1 MASAEAS
8 AECLQWVGDRLQ
20 DILRC
25 NVHTELTV
33 EHQFLINE
41 MLMGEDAR
49 YRVLFAYYAEPPPV
63 NPTKAKKADMTN
75 GHAVSHKIGN
85 GRPSLQN
92 TARPSSRRGT
102 ATKEAANGLN
112 RSRPTSGAEDD
123 VEEDAASNTA
133 AFQAFALSDGGRSA
147 SITTTN
153 AAAAAAPPKPKLQIV
168 AGPPEL
174 ALRGSIP
181 GVCNDVAYFVRLEA
195 DKPLLRETL
204 ENYVMWGTLRGAHL
218 LDSFLRTTQ
227 QIIMPT
233 FLHNPWPTSIHK
245 DVHAALHRFM
255 ATVVEDVNGLK
266 GRTVL
271 YVPSD
276 LAIEGNAQAHTDHEL
291 VQRYEATVIH
301 WTRQIKAVVSER
313 DTTTDDE
320 DGAGPLEELQYWRA
334 RARDLGNIR
343 TQLNRVEVAAVVKVL
358 KDAKSLYYLEPF
370 LSLRSDIERGTEE
383 AYDNLRYLSTLS
395 EPCERLATAELGEIP
410 RVVQDVLKRIQL
422 ILIFS
427 KYYKKERIIRLLR
440 MVSSEIIS
448 RCSSKINVQAIFAG
462 DVVDSM
468 KALEDSMVAGE
479 AWLTECRRMLAATRR
494 RLRIE
499 RGEKVE
505 FDESFLNEMDG
516 FVRHRCQNLKEICL
530 SQLQFGFS
538 GGADGE
544 AVPPT
549 SIARASTNVS
559 THRRTSRRSKPS
571 GFGREHIP
579 AGAPLNVPELDSV
592 IRPPAGLFEGKL
604 PIFRGNKGPE
614 LESQLM
620 DIQRAF
626 KAKMEVLQHFTYNVL
641 DVKSTQWVDDY
652 RALKA
657 DVDNLS
663 VMMRQIITAAFD
675 AVASVSMGAEVIEA
689 FTLISKSEELL
700 MQLDRNT
707 DRVFRLFAQH
717 LKLVQ
722 GDMQRFF
729 GRIPPIFYRHP
740 PLAGQAAW
748 ASFRLAFLANE
759 QVTLRRCYA
768 LPNSPEKEEASQQ
781 YDRLDRI
788 LREYMRKAYSE
799 WIATIPSKPAEM
811 LDVYL
816 LMQRPSTGTDVEH
829 PPLYDVN
836 FPMDL
841 LLLFAEARCWQ
852 RMGEPVPAEVTE
864 ICVREERLRLFRE
877 NVSIAVRL
885 HNAVVHSLS
894 KEELRLF
901 ALRINA
907 MDAKFQPGLNKLLW
921 NSQGIVEY
929 FVRECRVQAD
939 QVQSIVDDFKFCGT
953 FTDYHCNLI
962 ADTLAV
968 LVEKK
973 VIYTPEA
980 FAAKQKSYRAAVI
993 QKVTK
998 IYRLIVQ
1005 KLYSVFQ
1012 YFREDYGASDVVRRE
1027 WHAYVERV
1035 ELKLEE
1041 ALRTMVKRSLSTVE
1055 RVLPQ
1060 ESSTDRL
1067 DEKVFRLNVLIS
1079 VAADHKPVIHA
1090 SPSVAELSQEVNDIC
1105 KAIIGV
1111 VRDLPRLEDSLQQ
1124 RLHAET
1130 EEYLAAHN
1138 TTAVRYAH
1146 PKGESLLA
1154 LQGSYYEHMTGDQDT
1169 ILTLSRIQDAFTS
1182 VAEKVRDKL
1191 NLTWQLHQSSSTD
1204 NLWTTQR
1211 QDRRIK
1217 QGWKL
1222 EDYRIN
1228 MDHVAQRRE
1237 GVEKQEVF
1245 ADVVFLQLDF
1255 TKMKE
1260 RFRTQCQFVIQH
1272 YHSLLY
1278 AEAKQ
1283 ELNSTYDAFKLTTE
1297 TLKREPKTLDQLGEQ
1312 IRQCTVALDAL
1323 PSVEGQ
1329 FDLLSQKFALIT
1341 SEAYSFG
1348 GVDPADVE
1356 RCEALPEA
1364 FEAYTAQLT
1373 EIRKQLDVYKEQFR
1387 VEVEAELRALASKSF
1402 ALSQQVRDEAPTTW
1416 SLKTAEAFT
1425 HLDALQRKAASLRNL
1440 EKSLQQGIEIFGLEH
1455 PPLDDLV
1462 KAEARLTLLN
1472 RLWML
1477 VRDWRTH
1484 THSWK
1489 HTYFM
1494 TLNSE
1499 RMLEDIEAT
1508 RREVMQLR
1516 KDMEQLDVW
1525 QQLKEDID
1533 LIKRILPI
1541 IDDLRTPAIRPR
1553 HWEQLKVQLDTDFN
1567 LDDEE
1572 SFCLQRLMDVHVE
1585 SQAEF
1590 ISNMAVA
1597 AREELKIETD
1607 LEKITLFWEETVLI
1621 IEPYQGYH
1629 KIAAVEDINTALTE
1643 HLMMLSSMKMSRFV
1657 DSFRPRVIQWEQLLS
1672 QVADTIEGLLGVQT
1686 KWMYLESI
1694 FVGSED
1700 IKRKLVSESKR
1711 FDSIHAQWL
1720 AIIARLISDPN
1731 VVRSTRRDSLLD
1743 QLNSMNSDL
1752 ELIQRSLEG
1761 FLEDRRR
1768 SFPRFYFL
1776 SNDDLLEIL
1785 GHAKEPEKVQPHLRK
1800 CFEGLYRLALRT
1812 SRNSRV
1818 FAEGMAAADGEEVPF
1833 SPPLQIDGIPVETW
1847 LHRVEMKMR
1856 ETVQS
1861 CLNDTLADLQQN
1873 VYTPRRPINR
1883 DKLRQWVEQHEGQA
1897 LITAACMNWT
1907 HQTEVAIIEYG
1918 DLHHNGL
1925 SLARRKASP
1934 LYKVYKKWK
1943 SLIRKY
1949 CQMVREPQS
1958 RLQRNKLVS
1967 LITIEVHSRDI
1978 LRHLLGH
1985 RVYQVDDF
1993 EWSRQLRFYQ
2003 ETSNNSQGGMS
2014 GAGVRGGGGSGG
2026 AGAAAEDDGHAG
2038 EPVGLQMNKDPSNA
2052 VGNNPASA
2060 DGAAATCVVRQ
2071 ASALVRYDYE
2081 YLGNSGRL
2089 VVTGLTDR
2097 AYMTLTTALQLC
2109 RGGLPQGPAGTGKTE
2124 TVKDLGK
2131 AIGKYVMVFNC
2142 SDGLD
2147 YRSVGRMLSGIAQT
2161 GAWSCFDEFN
2171 RIEVEV
2177 LSVVAQQILSILNAV
2192 SENKEHFLFEG
2203 AEIPLNVNC
2212 GLFVT
2217 MNPGYAG
2224 RSELPDNLKALLR
2237 PISMM
2242 VPDFTLICEIT
2253 LLSEGFEESE
2263 PLSKKVSILYELM
2276 EKQLSKQDHYD
2287 FSLRN
2292 IKAVLVQAGNLKRE
2306 NFPGTEQQLC
2316 LKAMKDMNLPKFV
2329 KEDVPLFLGML
2340 GDLFPGVTP
2349 QGAGLEELRA
2359 ATVDELQAEKLQ
2371 MNEHIITKC
2380 LHLWDTLHTRHG
2392 VMVVGRTASGK
2403 TITWRTLAGA
2413 LKRLKD
2419 AGVEGPYEIVKESL
2433 LNPKSVTMDE
2443 LYGSYNQATRE
2454 WKDGILSDLM
2464 RQICR
2469 DATDPSYKWLV
2480 FDGPVDTLWIESMNT
2495 VLDDNKMLTL
2505 NSGERINMNP
2515 TVRMLFEV
2523 QDLSQASPATVSRCG
2538 MVYFSVEDL
2547 TWRPFI
2553 STWLQSRRLFE
2564 VAMNAPKPD
2573 TTLSELQSFIDNAL
2587 TRALEFKKAE
2597 CADLIATTEFNTVR
2611 SFTTM
2616 LDALANTEAAAVL
2629 PGGARYQAAQAGDNY
2644 LVQLKMMA
2652 TFSLVWA
2659 VGGSLT
2665 ADSRRKLDAFVREMD
2680 SSFPST
2686 ETVFEYFPDLSTLR
2700 WVGWAEHPEVQKP
2713 FAPPEGMPYYEQIV
2727 PTVDTVRYAYMV
2739 SQLVRSRVQ
2748 LVLVGT
2754 TGTGKSLIAHK
2765 VLHDLPQDAFV
2776 TTHLHFSAQTTAKN
2790 VQEIIEGRMEH
2801 TSKKVCNPPG
2811 GRRMVCL
2818 IEDLNM
2824 PAKEIFG
2831 AQPPLE
2837 LLRQWMDNGYW
2848 YDRTTRSKR
2857 MVNDMQL
2864 LCCMTYGRPDITARL
2879 LSKLNVFNVAFPAE
2893 AVLVNIFSS
2902 ILGHRF
2908 APYADLK
2915 GYVDAIVRATIE
2927 VYTKVST
2934 DLLPIP
2940 SKSHYLFSLRDL
2952 SKVFQGIYG
2961 CYLEAITSKEQLVAL
2976 WVHESQRVFSD
2987 RMNDPADKAWFKQ
3000 LLNDRL
3006 NNTFQTK
3013 WASMLKARSHDA
3025 KNQTVV
3031 SENENPIFVDFL
3043 DGEQDEMAKYKLAP
3057 SLEQLRHIVEEGL
3070 TNYNAE
3076 PGARPMNI
3084 VFFAD
3089 ALEHL
3094 CRIHRVL
3101 RQPQG
3106 NALLVGLG
3114 GSGRNSLS
3122 RLATYLAG
3130 YTMFTIE
3137 IHKKYDQ
3144 ERFHDDLR
3152 TLYRACGVKRQQ
3164 KVFYIADTQL
3174 VESSFLED
3182 LNNML
3187 SAGEVPNLFA
3197 KDDVQQINDE
3207 VRKLALLNG
3216 CRDTPDEL
3224 YNFFIRQARQH
3235 LHLVIAMSPAQ
3246 KLFRVR
3252 LRQFPALVSCTSID
3266 WYYAWPNE
3274 ALKEVGLRHLR
3285 DSRDEAESDA
3295 LLETISDLFVYL
3307 HDTTNQKAEQMREQ
3321 IHRHTYVTP
3330 SSFIDLVR
3338 GFRTML
3344 QSKKV
3349 SIIEQRD
3356 KLANGMSKLEET
3368 KVTVSVMREEL
3379 KVQDARLQAKSAEVS
3394 KATESIQARQHIAE
3408 EQQTLV
3414 ASEKVKIEQ
3423 TKRAALADQAEAQTD
3438 LDRAMPTLLEAQA
3451 ALDKLDKSDI
3461 NEVKSYK
3468 TPAAMIRTVM
3478 EAVQT
3483 ALHRKLDWDEAKKS
3497 LSEPKFIDMLKTYH
3511 ESHDMTDQKLLNAL
3525 EKYVKRNDF
3534 TPAAASAVSKAAG
3547 GLCQWVIA
3555 IYKYG
3560 NIYKEVHPKIIKN
3573 ENAQQ
3578 KVRAQEEMLRQ
3589 KEEKLQKIVD
3599 EVRQLET
3606 DLQANVAEKNRLMAE
3621 ARATQDKLNKAEI
3634 IVDGLEG
3641 ERGRWT
3647 QSIARFEAALENI
3660 NGDTLLACAFMC
3672 YCGAFTADYRQ
3683 MLWQS
3688 WLKEVKRVQL
3698 PLNRDYDFVDFL
3710 ADPTEVRDWQQA
3722 GLPGDE
3728 FSKENGAMVAYGPR
3742 YPLMIDPQQQAI
3754 KWVKRMERDNGLK
3767 VIDPKQPDFQ
3777 KTVEYAIQFG
3787 CPLLLQDVLEE
3798 IDPLLDPIMSRS
3810 FITKGSR
3817 KLVKVGDNY
3826 VEFKEGFKLYIT
3838 TRLPN
3843 PHYTPE
3849 TCTKVCLLNFAVK
3862 EQGLEEQLLKIV
3874 VEKEKPELEHENEQ
3888 LILSTAA
3895 AKKEMKQLE
3904 EDILDLLSTSQV
3916 SLLENQRLIETLQTA
3931 KVTAAN
3937 IQTQLQEAEV
3947 TSVKIREAREEYR
3960 ESARR
3965 ASILFFV
3972 LADLGAIDS
3981 MYQFALDSYIQL
3993 FQTSIRRS
4001 SEKIVSHSM
4010 EERIKTLNEWH
4021 TAAVY
4026 NNTCRGLFERHKLL
4040 FAFHMTMRIL
4050 QAQGQVNLEEYVFM
4064 MRGGQVVDKQSRVP
4078 NPAAGWLSERAW
4090 DHVLELDRLS
4100 AFHGIAAHFEQHAE
4114 EWKQWYLL
4122 ERPEEAALPEEWE
4135 ARCGQNA
4142 LQRMIFTRCLRPD
4155 RLVFMVYE
4163 FIEEKLGSQFVD
4175 PPAFNLKDTYDES
4188 TNTIP
4193 LIFVLS
4199 TGVDPTNQLQVLAQ
4213 REGRQLKVLALGQG
4227 QGDNA
4232 KRALQECSQTG
4243 GWVFLAN
4250 CHLMVSWLVEL
4261 EKIIDVIC
4269 EQNPHRD
4276 FRLWLSS
4283 VPTPQFPIGVLQRAI
4298 KMTTEPPKGIK
4309 ANMQRLYNTFSEDDL
4324 ATRGAEHPVIY
4335 RNLLFS
4341 LCFFHSVLL
4350 ERRKYGTLGYNV
4362 LYDFTSSDF
4371 EVSENI
4377 IQLYIDHMHSDSV
4390 EDVPFVT
4397 IRYLIAE
4404 ASYGGRVTD
4413 DWDRRV
4419 LNTYMAQYMC
4429 PEAITQDRY
4438 PLAAAEEYYIPD
4450 DCSTLQAYKNHCA
4463 QLPITDP
4470 PEAFGQHANADI
4482 ASRIA
4487 ESTALL
4493 ESLIS
4498 VNTALVRDGGGGGGG
4513 SGGAGG
4519 AQVMTQEERCLEI
4532 LASIDEPSKTA
4543 TPGLLDYTAIYES
4556 TEGDRDNALNTCLL
4570 QEVQRYN
4577 VLLQKIHRQKAELRR
4592 AVKGEIVMSEELE
4605 TIFNALL
4612 LGRVPPPW
4620 MSAYPSLKPLASWAV
4635 DLVDRVD
4642 QMRLWSQRTPTVF
4655 WLSGFTYPTGFL
4667 KSLQQQ
4673 QARRDQISIDQYD
4686 WDFAILPSEERA
4698 IAHRPKKGAYVRG
4711 IFLEGAGWSAE
4722 ANTLCE
4728 PRPME
4733 LIAAMPV
4740 IHFKPK
4746 LRTGKPK
4753 PANVYEC
4760 PLYMYPIRTGT
4771 RERPSYVVAVDL
4783 DAGDAVPETYTK
4795 RGTALLLSTDE

>member
-1 MASAEAS
+1 MTEANQD
-8 AECLQWVGDRLQ
+8 CVQWVERHLHDTLGCK
-20 DILRC
+20 IAS
-25 NVHTELTV
+25 ELTT
-33 EHQFLINE
+33 HHYFLINE
-41 MLMGEDAR
+41 FLMGEDAQ
-49 YRVLFAYYAEPPPV
+49 YRVLFAYYAETAVPDAHQPPA
-63 NPTKAKKADMTN
+63 TSDQRLFSSGSRERHSKSDSWQQKKCSEMGLNCSHPASDDEHCDDGAASPSHSLFTGAN
-75 GHAVSHKIGN
+75 GC
-85 GRPSLQN
+85 Q
-92 TARPSSRRGT
+92 PSSGT
-102 ATKEAANGLN
+102 EW
-112 RSRPTSGAEDD
+112 RVSSGP
-123 VEEDAASNTA
+123 
-133 AFQAFALSDGGRSA
+133 Q
-147 SITTTN
+147 
-153 AAAAAAPPKPKLQIV
+153 PPHLQII
-168 AGPPEL
+168 AGLPEL
-174 ALRGSIP
+174 ALRGTLS
-181 GVCNDVAYFVRLEA
+181 GVSTDVLYFVRLDAE
-195 DKPLLRETL
+195 KPLLRETL
-204 ENYVMWGTLRGAHL
+204 ENYVMWGTFRGKYL
-218 LDSFLRTTQ
+218 LDSFLRTVRQT
-227 QIIMPT
+227 ILPT
-233 FLHNPWPTSIHK
+233 FLHNHWPTSIQK
-245 DVHAALHRFM
+245 DVHTALHRFM
-255 ATVVEDVNGLK
+255 ATVVEDVNSLK
-266 GRTVL
+266 GQTVL
-271 YVPSD
+271 YVPGD
-276 LAIEGNAQAHTDHEL
+276 LAAGAKGDAYADHEL

-301 WTRQIKAVVSER
+301 WTRQIKAVVSQR
-313 DTTTDDE
+313 DTANTEDE
-320 DGAGPLEELQYWRA
+320 DHAGPLEEIQYWRA
-334 RARDLGNIR
+334 RARDLGSIR
-343 TQLNRVEVAAVVKVL
+343 LQLSRDDVATVVKVL
-358 KDAKSLYYLEPF
+358 KDAKSFYYLEPF
-370 LSLRSDIERGTEE
+370 LGLRTDIERGTEE
-383 AYDNLRYLSTLS
+383 AYDNLRYLCTLI
-395 EPCERLATAELGEIP
+395 EPCERLAKAELRDIP
-410 RVVQDVLKRIQL
+410 RLVQEVLKNVQL

-427 KYYKKERIIRLLR
+427 KFYKKEHVTRLLR
-440 MVSSEIIS
+440 MISSEIIG
-448 RCSSKINVQAIFAG
+448 RCSSRINVRAIFAG
-462 DVVDSM
+462 DVSESM
-468 KALEDSMVAGE
+468 KALEESMVAGE
-479 AWLTECRRMLAATRR
+479 AWLMECRRMLAATRR
-494 RLRIE
+494 RFRIE
-499 RGEKVE
+499 KGEKLDL
-505 FDESFLNEMDG
+505 DESFLNEMDG
-516 FVRHRCQNLKEICL
+516 FVRHRCQNLREICL
-530 SQLQFGFS
+530 SQLQFGFTGTS
-538 GGADGE
+538 DGDTGRNK
-544 AVPPT
+544 AVSMST
-549 SIARASTNVS
+549 VRASNVVAS
-559 THRRTSRRSKPS
+559 NCRISRRTKLS
-571 GFGREHIP
+571 GLGREQIP
-579 AGAPLNVPELDSV
+579 AGAPLNVPELDGLV
-592 IRPPAGLFEGKL
+592 RPPASLFEGKL

-626 KAKMEVLQHFTYNVL
+626 KAKMEVLRHFTYNVL
-641 DVKSTQWVDDY
+641 DVKATQWVDDY
-652 RALKA
+652 RALKT
-657 DVDNLS
+657 DIDNFA

-675 AVASVSMGAEVIEA
+675 AVVTVSMGAEVIEA

-707 DRVFRLFAQH
+707 DRVFRLFIQH
-717 LKLVQ
+717 IKFVRGDVQ
-722 GDMQRFF
+722 RYF
-729 GRIPPIFYRHP
+729 GRAPPLFYRHP
-740 PLAGQAAW
+740 PLSGQAAW
-748 ASFRLAFLANE
+748 ATNHLSFITCAHEAL
-759 QVTLRRCYA
+759 QRCYA
-768 LPNSPEKEEASQQ
+768 LPSSPEKDEAMHL
-781 YDRLDRI
+781 YDRLDRS
-788 LREYMRKAYSE
+788 LREMVRRDYIQWTSE
-799 WIATIPSKPAEM
+799 VPANPSEL
-811 LDVYL
+811 LDDYL
-816 LMQRPSTGTDVEH
+816 LVQRAGSGTDLEH

-836 FPMDL
+836 FPINL
-841 LLLFAEARCWQ
+841 LLLFAEAHNWQ
-852 RMGEPVPAEVTE
+852 RMGETIPPEVSD
-864 ICVREERLRLFRE
+864 ICTREERLRLYRE
-877 NVSIAVRL
+877 NVSMAVRL
-885 HNAVVHSLS
+885 HNASVRSLS
-894 KEELRLF
+894 NAELRLF
-901 ALRINA
+901 SLRIEA
-907 MDAKFQPGLNKLLW
+907 MDAKYLPGLNKLCW

-939 QVQSIVDDFKFCGT
+939 RVQSIVDDFKFCGT
-953 FTDYHCNLI
+953 FIDYHCGLI
-962 ADTLAV
+962 ADTLSV

-973 VIYTPEA
+973 VIYTPDA
-980 FAAKQKSYRAAVI
+980 FVDKQKAYRDAVVHKI
-993 QKVTK
+993 QR
-998 IYRLIVQ
+998 IHELMVQ
-1005 KLYSVFQ
+1005 KLYTVFQ
-1012 YFREDYGASDVVRRE
+1012 YFRDDYMANETVRVE
-1027 WHAYVERV
+1027 WHEYMERV
-1035 ELKLEE
+1035 DVKVEE
-1041 ALRTMVKRSLSTVE
+1041 ALRMMVKRSLLTVE

-1060 ESSTDRL
+1060 ESSEDRL
-1067 DEKVFRLNVLIS
+1067 DERVFRLNVMIS
-1079 VAADHKPVIHA
+1079 VAADQKPVIHA
-1090 SPSVAELSQEVNDIC
+1090 SPSVQELSQLVNDVC

-1111 VRDLPRLEDSLQQ
+1111 VRGLPRLEESLQQ
-1124 RLHAET
+1124 CVSSET
-1130 EEYLAAHN
+1130 EAFLTEHN
-1138 TTAVRYAH
+1138 TVAVTYSH
-1146 PKGESLLA
+1146 PGGATSLA
-1154 LQGSYYEHMTGDQDT
+1154 LRGSYYEYMTRDQDT
-1169 ILTLSRIQDAFTS
+1169 ILTLGRIQEAFMS
-1182 VAEKVRDKL
+1182 VSEKVRDKL
-1191 NLTWQLHQSSSTD
+1191 NQTWQLHQSSTTD

-1222 EDYRIN
+1222 DDYRIN

-1237 GVEKQEVF
+1237 GIEKQEVF
-1245 ADVVFLQLDF
+1245 SDVLFLQLDF
-1255 TKMKE
+1255 THMKE
-1260 RFRTQCQFVIQH
+1260 TFRAQCQFVIQH
-1272 YHSLLY
+1272 YHGLLY
-1278 AEAKQ
+1278 AEVKQ
-1283 ELNSTYDAFKLTTE
+1283 ELDNTYDAFKFTTE
-1297 TLKREPKTLDQLGEQ
+1297 ALSREPKTLDQLGEMM
-1312 IRQCTVALDAL
+1312 RQCTVALDAL
-1323 PSVEGQ
+1323 PMVEGQ
-1329 FDLLSQKFALIT
+1329 FDMFSQKFALIT
-1341 SEAYSFG
+1341 SEVYNFG
-1348 GVDPADVE
+1348 GVDPADVT
-1356 RCEALPEA
+1356 RCEELPEVFA
-1364 FEAYTAQLT
+1364 KYTQQLQD
-1373 EIRKQLDVYKEQFR
+1373 ILKQLDVYKEQFR
-1387 VEVEAELRALASKSF
+1387 VEVETELRTLSSKSF
-1402 ALSQQVRDEAPTTW
+1402 ALYQEVRDEAPTSWALT
-1416 SLKTAEAFT
+1416 TPVAFGQLET
-1425 HLDALQRKAASLRNL
+1425 LERKAVSLREL
-1440 EKSLQQGIEIFGLEH
+1440 EKSLQQGIEIFALEK

-1462 KAEARLTLLN
+1462 KAEEQLQVLR
-1472 RLWML
+1472 RLWTL
-1477 VRDWRTH
+1477 VRSWRTFTH
-1484 THSWK
+1484 TWK
-1489 HTYFM
+1489 HMYFM
-1494 TLNSE
+1494 KLNSE
-1499 RMLEDIEAT
+1499 RMLEDIEDT
-1508 RREVMQLR
+1508 RREVLQLR
-1516 KDMEQLDVW
+1516 KEMEQMDVW
-1525 QQLKEDID
+1525 LHLKDDID
-1533 LIKRILPI
+1533 LIKKILPI

-1553 HWEQLKVQLDTDFN
+1553 HWEQLKVQLDTAFE
-1567 LDDEE
+1567 LEDET
-1572 SFCLQRLMDVHVE
+1572 SFCLQRLMESHVE
-1585 SQAEF
+1585 MQAEF

-1607 LEKITLFWEETVLI
+1607 LEKIALVWEETCFT
-1621 IEPYQGYH
+1621 IEPHQGYH
-1629 KIAAVEDINTALTE
+1629 KIAAVEDINTALAE

-1657 DSFRPRVIQWEQLLS
+1657 DSFRPRVVMWEKHLS
-1672 QVADTIEGLLGVQT
+1672 QVADTIEGLLAVQT

-1694 FVGSED
+1694 FIGSED
-1700 IKRKLVSESKR
+1700 IKRKLVAESKK
-1711 FDSIHAQWL
+1711 FDSIHAHWL
-1720 AIIARLISDPN
+1720 SIIARLVTDPN
-1731 VVRSTRRDSLLD
+1731 VVRSTRRDNLLE
-1743 QLNSMNSDL
+1743 QLNGMNSDL

-1768 SFPRFYFL
+1768 CFPRFYFL

-1785 GHAKEPEKVQPHLRK
+1785 GHTKDPEKVQPHLRK
-1800 CFEGLYRLALRT
+1800 CFEGLYRLMLKEG
-1812 SRNSRV
+1812 RNSRI
-1818 FAEGMAAADGEEVPF
+1818 FAGGMSSVDGEEVPF
-1833 SPPLQIDGIPVETW
+1833 SPPLQVDGLPVEVW
-1847 LHRVEMKMR
+1847 LHRVEVKMR
-1856 ETVQS
+1856 ETIQS
-1861 CLNDTLADLQQN
+1861 CLNTTLKDLQEN
-1873 VYTPRRPINR
+1873 VYIPRRPINR

-1907 HQTEVAIIEYG
+1907 FQTEVAIGEYG
-1918 DLHHNGL
+1918 DLHQEGL
-1925 SLARRKASP
+1925 SLARRKPSP

-1958 RLQRNKLVS
+1958 RMQRNKLVA
-1967 LITIEVHSRDI
+1967 LVTIEVHSRDI
-1978 LRHLLGH
+1978 LRHLLAH
-1985 RVYQVDDF
+1985 RVHLLEDF
-1993 EWSRQLRFYQ
+1993 EWTRQLRFYQ
-2003 ETSNNSQGGMS
+2003 EN
-2014 GAGVRGGGGSGG
+2014 AGVPNEAEGETGMADNSTVIA
-2026 AGAAAEDDGHAG
+2026 AG
-2038 EPVGLQMNKDPSNA
+2038 VGDP
-2052 VGNNPASA
+2052 
-2060 DGAAATCVVRQ
+2060 TCVVRQ
-2071 ASALVRYDYE
+2071 TSAVVQYDYE

-2097 AYMTLTTALQLC
+2097 AYMTLTTALQLF

-2177 LSVVAQQILSILNAV
+2177 LSVVAQQIMSILSAV
-2192 SENKEHFLFEG
+2192 SEQKRHFLFEG
-2203 AEIPLNVNC
+2203 TEIPLNVNC

-2329 KEDVPLFLGML
+2329 KEDVPLFLSML
-2340 GDLFPGVTP
+2340 GDLFPGVAP
-2349 QGAGLEELRA
+2349 QGVGLEELRA
-2359 ATVDELQAEKLQ
+2359 ATVDELKAEKLQ
-2371 MNEHIITKC
+2371 VNEHIITKC

-2403 TITWRTLAGA
+2403 TITWKTLAGA
-2413 LKRLKD
+2413 LRRLKE
-2419 AGVEGPYEIVKESL
+2419 AGVDGPYEAVRVSL
-2433 LNPKSVTMDE
+2433 LNPKSVTLDE

-2469 DATDPSYKWLV
+2469 DTTDPNYKWLL

-2495 VLDDNKMLTL
+2495 VLDDNRMLTL

-2515 TVRMLFEV
+2515 TVRMMFEV

-2547 TWRPFI
+2547 TWRPFV
-2553 STWLQSRRLFE
+2553 STWLQSRRDFE

-2573 TTLSELQSFIDNAL
+2573 STISELQTFVDEAL
-2587 TRALEFKKAE
+2587 ARALQFKRSE
-2597 CADLIATTEFNTVR
+2597 CVDLIPTTEFNTVR

-2616 LDALANTEAAAVL
+2616 LDALANTEAAAVM
-2629 PGGARYQAAQAGDNY
+2629 PDGTRYQAAQAGENY
-2644 LVQLKMMA
+2644 LPQLRMMA
-2652 TFSLVWA
+2652 MFCLIWA

-2680 SSFPST
+2680 SSFPSM
-2686 ETVFEYFPDLSTLR
+2686 ETVFEYFPDLSSLR
-2700 WVGWAEHPEVQKP
+2700 WIGWEEHPDVQKP
-2713 FAPPEGMPYYEQIV
+2713 FAPPSDTPYYEQIV
-2727 PTVDTVRYAYMV
+2727 PTVDMIRYSYMV
-2739 SQLVRSRVQ
+2739 SQLVLSSVQ

-2754 TGTGKSLIAHK
+2754 TGTGKSLIANK
-2765 VLHDLPQDAFV
+2765 VLHDLPTDMYIS
-2776 TTHLHFSAQTTAKN
+2776 THLHFSAQTTAKN
-2790 VQEIIEGRMEH
+2790 VQDIIEGRMEH

-2857 MVNDMQL
+2857 LVNDMQL
-2864 LCCMTYGRPDITARL
+2864 LCCMTYGRPDITERL
-2879 LSKLNVFNVAFPAE
+2879 LSKLNVFNIAFPAE
-2893 AVLVNIFSS
+2893 PVVVRIFSA
-2902 ILGHRF
+2902 ILGNRF

-2927 VYTKVST
+2927 VYMKVST

-2940 SKSHYLFSLRDL
+2940 SKSHYLFTLRDL

-2961 CYLEAITSKEQLVAL
+2961 CYLEGITSKEHLVAL

-2987 RMNDPADKAWFKQ
+2987 RMNDPADKGWFRH
-3000 LLNDRL
+3000 LLNDKL
-3006 NNTFQTK
+3006 NNVFQTK
-3013 WASMLKARSHDA
+3013 WANMLKARGKDPRG
-3025 KNQTVV
+3025 QPL
-3031 SENENPIFVDFL
+3031 SESESPIFVDFL
-3043 DGEQDEMAKYKLAP
+3043 DGEQDEMAKYKLVP
-3057 SLEQLRHIVEEGL
+3057 SMEQLRQIVEEGL
-3070 TNYNAE
+3070 ENYNTE
-3076 PGARPMNI
+3076 PGARPMNL

-3130 YTMFTIE
+3130 YSMFTIE

-3144 ERFHDDLR
+3144 ERFHEDLR
-3152 TLYRACGVKRQQ
+3152 TLYKACGVKRQQ

-3174 VESSFLED
+3174 VDSSFLED

-3197 KDDVQQINDE
+3197 KDDLQQINDD
-3207 VRKLALLNG
+3207 VHKLALLSG
-3216 CRDTPDEL
+3216 CRDSPDEL
-3224 YNFFIRQARQH
+3224 YSFFVRQARQH
-3235 LHLVIAMSPAQ
+3235 LHLVIAMSPAH

-3274 ALKEVGLRHLR
+3274 ALKEVGLRYLR
-3285 DSRDEAESDA
+3285 DSRDDSAESDE
-3295 LLETISDLFVYL
+3295 LLETISDLFVFF
-3307 HDTTNQKAEQMREQ
+3307 HDTTNQKAVQMRAQ

-3338 GFRTML
+3338 GFRSML
-3344 QSKKV
+3344 HSKRID
-3349 SIIEQRD
+3349 IIEQRD

-3368 KVTVSVMREEL
+3368 KVTVSEMREAL
-3379 KVQDARLQAKSAEVS
+3379 KVQDERLQVKSAEVS

-3423 TKRAALADQAEAQTD
+3423 TKRAALADQAEAQAD

-3468 TPAAMIRTVM
+3468 TPAVMIRTVM

-3511 ESHDMTDQKLLNAL
+3511 ETHDMTDQKLLNAL

-3555 IYKYG
+3555 IHKYG
-3560 NIYKEVHPKIIKN
+3560 NIYKEVHPKIVKN

-3589 KEEKLQKIVD
+3589 KEERLQKIVD
-3599 EVRQLET
+3599 EVRQLEE
-3606 DLQANVAEKNRLMAE
+3606 DLQANIAEKNRLMAE
-3621 ARATQDKLNKAEI
+3621 ARATQDKLNKAQI

-3647 QSIARFEAALENI
+3647 ESIARFELDLTNI
-3660 NGDTLLACAFMC
+3660 NAETLLACAFMC
-3672 YCGAFTADYRQ
+3672 YCGAFTAEYRQ

-3688 WLKEVKRVQL
+3688 WLKEVRRVQL
-3698 PLNRDYDFVDFL
+3698 PMNRDYDFVKFL
-3710 ADPTEVRDWQQA
+3710 ADPTEVLDWQQA

-3728 FSKENGAMVAYGPR
+3728 FSRENGAVVIFGPR

-3798 IDPLLDPIMSRS
+3798 IDPILDPIMSRS
-3810 FITKGSR
+3810 FIMKGKR

-3826 VEFKEGFKLYIT
+3826 VEYKEGFKLYIT

-3849 TCTKVCLLNFAVK
+3849 TCTRVCLLNFAVK

-3888 LILSTAA
+3888 LILHTAA

-3937 IQTQLQEAEV
+3937 IQNQLQVAET

-3960 ESARR
+3960 ECARR
-3965 ASILFFV
+3965 ASLLFFV

-4001 SEKIVSHSM
+4001 SEKIVSHEM
-4010 EERIKTLNEWH
+4010 EERVKTLNEWH

-4026 NNTCRGLFERHKLL
+4026 TNTCRGLFERHKLL
-4040 FAFHMTMRIL
+4040 FAFHMTIRIL
-4050 QAQGQVNLEEYVFM
+4050 QMQGMVNIEEYVFM
-4064 MRGGQVVDKQSRVP
+4064 MRGGQMLDKQSRLP
-4078 NPAAGWLSERAW
+4078 NPASAWLSERAW
-4090 DHVLELDRLS
+4090 DHILELERLS
-4100 AFHGIAAHFEQHAE
+4100 AFHGIAAHFEQKPD
-4114 EWKQWYLL
+4114 EWRAWYLL
-4122 ERPEEAALPEEWE
+4122 ERPEEGLLPEEWE
-4135 ARCGQNA
+4135 ARCGGNA
-4142 LQRMIFTRCLRPD
+4142 LQRMIFMRCLRPD
-4155 RLVFMVYE
+4155 RLIFMVYE
-4163 FIEEKLGSQFVD
+4163 FIEAKLGSQFVD
-4175 PPAFNLKDTYDES
+4175 PPVFNLKDTFDES

-4199 TGVDPTNQLQVLAQ
+4199 TGVDPTKQLQSLAQ
-4213 REGRQLKVLALGQG
+4213 REGRELKVLALGQG

-4232 KRALQECSQTG
+4232 KRALQEYSQTG

-4261 EKIIDVIC
+4261 EKIIDAIF

-4283 VPTPQFPIGVLQRAI
+4283 VPTPEFPIGVLQRSI

-4309 ANMQRLYNTFSEDDL
+4309 ANMLRLYNTFSEEDL
-4324 ATRGAEHPVIY
+4324 MTRSAEHPLIY
-4335 RNLLFS
+4335 RNLLYA

-4371 EVSENI
+4371 DVSENI
-4377 IQLYIDHMHSDSV
+4377 IQLYISHMHSDDV
-4390 EDVPFVT
+4390 EDIPFVT

-4419 LNTYMAQYMC
+4419 LNTYMSQYMC
-4429 PEAITQDRY
+4429 PEAITQNRY
-4438 PLAAAEEYYIPD
+4438 SLAAADEYCIPE
-4450 DCSTLQAYKNHCA
+4450 DCNTLLAYKNHCS

-4493 ESLIS
+4493 DCLIS
-4498 VNTALVRDGGGGGGG
+4498 VNTSLIRDGGGSSG
-4513 SGGAGG
+4513 SS
-4519 AQVMTQEERCLEI
+4519 AQAVTQEERCLEI
-4532 LASIDEPSKTA
+4532 LASIEEPNKAA
-4543 TPGLLDYTAIYES
+4543 TPNLLDYAAIYES

-4577 VLLQKIHRQKAELRR
+4577 VLLKTIHQQKGELRR
-4592 AVKGEIVMSEELE
+4592 AVKGEIVMSEQLE

-4635 DLVDRVD
+4635 DLVERVD

-4686 WDFAILPSEERA
+4686 WEYAILPSEERA

-4711 IFLEGAGWSAE
+4711 IFLEGAGWNGE

-4733 LIAAMPV
+4733 LIVPMPV

-4746 LRTGKPK
+4746 LRTGKGK
-4753 PANVYEC
+4753 PTSVYEC
-4760 PLYMYPIRTGT
+4760 PLYMYPVRTGT

-4783 DAGDAVPETYTK
+4783 ESGDAVPETYTK

>member
-1 MASAEAS
+1 MAMTEANQD
-8 AECLQWVGDRLQ
+8 CVQWVERRLQ
-20 DILRC
+20 DTLGCTIAS
-25 NVHTELTV
+25 ELID
-33 EHQFLINE
+33 HHYFLINE
-41 MLMGEDAR
+41 FLMGEDAQ
-49 YRVLFAYYAEPPPV
+49 YRVLFAYYAEPAV
-63 NPTKAKKADMTN
+63 TAAHQRRSAAGRRAFNN
-75 GHAVSHKIGN
+75 GS
-85 GRPSLQN
+85 S
-92 TARPSSRRGT
+92 ARNSKLSSRRQ
-102 ATKEAANGLN
+102 TKGSGIGLN
-112 RSRPTSGAEDD
+112 RSHPDSDDEDCVD
-123 VEEDAASNTA
+123 GTAASSY
-133 AFQAFALSDGGRSA
+133 FAFAGADGSRASNGSDWGVSSGPQ
-147 SITTTN
+147 
-153 AAAAAAPPKPKLQIV
+153 PPQLQIV
-168 AGPPEL
+168 PGLPEL
-174 ALRGSIP
+174 SLRGNLTGAST
-181 GVCNDVAYFVRLEA
+181 DVLYFVRLDAE
-195 DKPLLRETL
+195 KPLLRETL
-204 ENYVMWGTLRGAHL
+204 ENYVMWGTFRGNYL
-218 LDSFLRTTQ
+218 LDSFLRTVRQT
-227 QIIMPT
+227 ILPT
-233 FLHNPWPTSIHK
+233 FLHNQWPTSIKK
-245 DVHAALHRFM
+245 DVHTALHRFM
-255 ATVVEDVNGLK
+255 ATVVEDVNSLK
-266 GRTVL
+266 GQTVL
-271 YVPSD
+271 YVPGD
-276 LAIEGNAQAHTDHEL
+276 LAAGAKSDTYADHEL

-301 WTRQIKAVVSER
+301 WTRQIKAVVSQR
-313 DTTTDDE
+313 DTASTDDE
-320 DGAGPLEELQYWRA
+320 GHAGPLEEIQYWRA
-334 RARDLGNIR
+334 RARDLGSIR
-343 TQLNRVEVAAVVKVL
+343 LQLNRDDVAAVVKVL
-358 KDAKSLYYLEPF
+358 KDAKSFYYLEPF
-370 LSLRSDIERGTEE
+370 LGLRTDIERGTEE
-383 AYDNLRYLSTLS
+383 AYDNLRYLCTLI
-395 EPCERLATAELGEIP
+395 EPCERLAKAELRDIP
-410 RVVQDVLKRIQL
+410 HLVQDVLKNVQL

-427 KYYKKERIIRLLR
+427 KFYKKEHITRLLR
-440 MVSSEIIS
+440 MVSSEIIG
-448 RCSSKINVQAIFAG
+448 RCSSRINVRAIFAG
-462 DVVDSM
+462 DVAESM
-468 KALEDSMVAGE
+468 KALEESMVAGE
-479 AWLTECRRMLAATRR
+479 AWLTECRRMLVATRR
-494 RLRIE
+494 RFRVE
-499 RGEKVE
+499 KGEKLE
-505 FDESFLNEMDG
+505 LDESFLNEMDG
-516 FVRHRCQNLKEICL
+516 FVRHRCQNLREICL
-530 SQLQFGFS
+530 SQLQFGFT
-538 GGADGE
+538 GTADGE
-544 AVPPT
+544 AGGNGAV
-549 SIARASTNVS
+549 SMSVARCSNVVAS
-559 THRRTSRRSKPS
+559 HRRMSRRTKLS
-571 GFGREHIP
+571 GLVREQLP
-579 AGAPLNVPELDSV
+579 AGSPLSVPELDGV
-592 IRPPAGLFEGKL
+592 IRPPASLFEGKL

-626 KAKMEVLQHFTYNVL
+626 KAKMEVLRHFTYNVL
-641 DVKSTQWVDDY
+641 DVKATQWVDDY
-652 RALKA
+652 RALKT
-657 DVDNLS
+657 DIDNFA

-675 AVASVSMGAEVIEA
+675 AVTTVPMGSEVIEA

-707 DRVFRLFAQH
+707 DRVFRLFTQH
-717 LKLVQ
+717 IKSVRADVQ
-722 GDMQRFF
+722 RYF
-729 GRIPPIFYRHP
+729 GRVPPLFYRHP
-740 PLAGQAAW
+740 PLSGQAAW
-748 ASFRLAFLANE
+748 AANRLSFITCAHDA
-759 QVTLRRCYA
+759 LRRCYA
-768 LPNSPEKEEASQQ
+768 LPSSPEKDEAMHL
-781 YDRLDRI
+781 YDRLDRT
-788 LREYMRKAYSE
+788 LREMVRKEYVQWTSE
-799 WIATIPSKPAEM
+799 VPAKPAEL

-816 LMQRPSTGTDVEH
+816 LVQRPGTGIDLEH

-836 FPMDL
+836 FPINL
-841 LLLFAEARCWQ
+841 LLLFAEAHNWQ
-852 RMGEPVPAEVTE
+852 RMGETVPPEVAEMCT
-864 ICVREERLRLFRE
+864 REERLRFYRE
-877 NVSIAVRL
+877 NVSMAVRL
-885 HNAVVHSLS
+885 HNASVRSLS
-894 KEELRLF
+894 NADLRLF
-901 ALRINA
+901 SLRIEA
-907 MDAKFQPGLNKLLW
+907 MDAKYVPGLNKLCW

-939 QVQSIVDDFKFCGT
+939 RVQAIVDDFKFCGT
-953 FTDYHCNLI
+953 FIDYHCGLI
-962 ADTLAV
+962 ADTLSV

-973 VIYTPEA
+973 VIYTPDA
-980 FAAKQKSYRAAVI
+980 FVEKQNAYRAAVV
-993 QKVTK
+993 QKVRK
-998 IYRLIVQ
+998 IHELMVQ
-1005 KLYSVFQ
+1005 KLYTVFQ
-1012 YFREDYGASDVVRRE
+1012 YFREDYMVSETVRAE
-1027 WHAYVERV
+1027 WHDYMERV
-1035 ELKLEE
+1035 DVKVEE
-1041 ALRTMVKRSLSTVE
+1041 ALRMMVKRSLLTVE

-1060 ESSTDRL
+1060 ESSEDRL
-1067 DEKVFRLNVLIS
+1067 DERVFRLSVMIS
-1079 VAADHKPVIHA
+1079 VAADQKPVIHA
-1090 SPSVAELSQEVNDIC
+1090 TPSVQELSQLVNDVC

-1111 VRDLPRLEDSLQQ
+1111 VRGLPRLEESLQQ
-1124 RLHAET
+1124 RVSSET
-1130 EEYLAAHN
+1130 EALLTENN
-1138 TTAVRYAH
+1138 TVAVTYAH
-1146 PKGESLLA
+1146 PGGATSLA
-1154 LQGSYYEHMTGDQDT
+1154 LRGSYYEYMTRDQDT
-1169 ILTLSRIQDAFTS
+1169 ILTLGRIQEAFMS
-1182 VAEKVRDKL
+1182 ISEKVRDKL
-1191 NLTWQLHQSSSTD
+1191 NQTWQLHQSSTTD

-1237 GVEKQEVF
+1237 GIEKQEVF
-1245 ADVVFLQLDF
+1245 SDVLFLQLDF

-1260 RFRTQCQFVIQH
+1260 TFRAQCQFVIQH
-1272 YHSLLY
+1272 YHGLLY
-1278 AEAKQ
+1278 AEVKQ
-1283 ELNSTYDAFKLTTE
+1283 ELDNTYDSFKFTTE
-1297 TLKREPKTLDQLGEQ
+1297 ALSREPKTLDQLGEMM
-1312 IRQCTVALDAL
+1312 RQCTVALDAL

-1329 FDLLSQKFALIT
+1329 FDMLSQKFALIT
-1341 SEAYSFG
+1341 SEAYNFG
-1348 GVDPADVE
+1348 GVDPSDVT
-1356 RCEALPEA
+1356 RCEELPEA
-1364 FEAYTAQLT
+1364 FVKYTQQLQA
-1373 EIRKQLDVYKEQFR
+1373 IRQQLDVYKEQFR
-1387 VEVEAELRALASKSF
+1387 VEVETELRTLASKSF
-1402 ALSQQVRDEAPTTW
+1402 ALYQQVRDEAPTSWALT
-1416 SLKTAEAFT
+1416 TAAAFGQLET
-1425 HLDALQRKAASLRNL
+1425 LERKAVSLREL
-1440 EKSLQQGIEIFGLEH
+1440 EKSLQQGIEIFALEK

-1462 KAEARLTLLN
+1462 KAEAQLKVLR
-1472 RLWML
+1472 RLWTLHM
-1477 VRDWRTH
+1477 
-1484 THSWK
+1484 
-1489 HTYFM
+1489 YFM
-1494 TLNSE
+1494 KLNSE
-1499 RMLEDIEAT
+1499 RMLEDIEDT
-1508 RREVMQLR
+1508 RREALQLR
-1516 KDMEQLDVW
+1516 KEMEQMDVW
-1525 QQLKEDID
+1525 LRLKDDID
-1533 LIKRILPI
+1533 LIKKILPI

-1553 HWEQLKVQLDTDFN
+1553 HWEQLKVQLDTAFE
-1567 LDDEE
+1567 LEDET
-1572 SFCLQRLMDVHVE
+1572 SFCLQRLMEAHVE
-1585 SQAEF
+1585 VQAEF
-1590 ISNMAVA
+1590 ISNMAIA

-1607 LEKITLFWEETVLI
+1607 LEKIALVWEETCFT
-1621 IEPYQGYH
+1621 IEPHQGYH

-1657 DSFRPRVIQWEQLLS
+1657 DSFRPRVVMWEKHLS
-1672 QVADTIEGLLGVQT
+1672 QVADTIEGLLSVQT

-1694 FVGSED
+1694 FIGSED
-1700 IKRKLVSESKR
+1700 IKRKLVAESKK
-1711 FDSIHAQWL
+1711 FDSIHAHWL
-1720 AIIARLISDPN
+1720 SIIARLVSDAN
-1731 VVRSTRRDSLLD
+1731 VVRSTRRDNLLE

-1768 SFPRFYFL
+1768 CFPRFYFL

-1785 GHAKEPEKVQPHLRK
+1785 GHTKDPEKVQPHLRK
-1800 CFEGLYRLALRT
+1800 CFEGLYRLALKEG
-1812 SRNSRV
+1812 RNNRI
-1818 FAEGMAAADGEEVPF
+1818 FAGGMSAVDGEVVPF
-1833 SPPLQIDGIPVETW
+1833 SPPLQVDGLPVEVW
-1847 LHRVEMKMR
+1847 LHRVEVKMR
-1856 ETVQS
+1856 DTIKS
-1861 CLNDTLADLQQN
+1861 CLNTTLKDLQDN
-1873 VYTPRRPINR
+1873 VYIPRRPINR

-1907 HQTEVAIIEYG
+1907 FQTEVAIAEYG
-1918 DLHHNGL
+1918 DLHQNGL
-1925 SLARRKASP
+1925 SLSRRKPSP

-1949 CQMVREPQS
+1949 CQMVRQPQS
-1958 RLQRNKLVS
+1958 RLQRNKLVA
-1967 LITIEVHSRDI
+1967 LVTIEVHSRDI
-1978 LRHLLGH
+1978 LRHLLAH
-1985 RVYQVDDF
+1985 RVHLLEDF
-1993 EWSRQLRFYQ
+1993 EWTRQLRFYQ
-2003 ETSNNSQGGMS
+2003 ENAGLTSEVASEAGMS
-2014 GAGVRGGGGSGG
+2014 DASAVITAGSG
-2026 AGAAAEDDGHAG
+2026 
-2038 EPVGLQMNKDPSNA
+2038 EP
-2052 VGNNPASA
+2052 
-2060 DGAAATCVVRQ
+2060 TCVVRQ
-2071 ASALVRYDYE
+2071 TSAVVRYDYE

-2097 AYMTLTTALQLC
+2097 AYMTLTTALQLF

-2177 LSVVAQQILSILNAV
+2177 LSVVAQQIMSILSAV
-2192 SENKEHFLFEG
+2192 SEQKRHFLFEG
-2203 AEIPLNVNC
+2203 TEIPLNVNC

-2263 PLSKKVSILYELM
+2263 SLSKKVSILYELM

-2329 KEDVPLFLGML
+2329 KEDVPLFLSML
-2340 GDLFPGVTP
+2340 GDLFPGVSP

-2359 ATVDELQAEKLQ
+2359 ATVDELEAEKLQ
-2371 MNEHIITKC
+2371 VSEHIITKC

-2413 LKRLKD
+2413 LRRLKE
-2419 AGVEGPYEIVKESL
+2419 AGVDGPYEAVRVSL
-2433 LNPKSVTMDE
+2433 LNPKSVTLDE

-2469 DATDPSYKWLV
+2469 DATDPNYKWLL

-2495 VLDDNKMLTL
+2495 VLDDNRMLTL

-2547 TWRPFI
+2547 TWRPFV
-2553 STWLQSRRLFE
+2553 STWLQSRRDFE

-2573 TTLSELQSFIDNAL
+2573 STISELQTFVDEAL
-2587 TRALEFKKAE
+2587 TRALQFKRSE
-2597 CADLIATTEFNTVR
+2597 CADLIPTTEFNTIR

-2616 LDALANTEAAAVL
+2616 LDALANTEAAPVM
-2629 PGGARYQAAQAGDNY
+2629 PGGTHYQAAQAGENY
-2644 LVQLKMMA
+2644 LPQLRMMA
-2652 TFSLVWA
+2652 MFCLIWA

-2665 ADSRRKLDAFVREMD
+2665 VDSRRKLDAFVREMD
-2680 SSFPST
+2680 SSFPSM
-2686 ETVFEYFPDLSTLR
+2686 ETVFEYFPDLSSLR
-2700 WVGWAEHPEVQKP
+2700 WVGWEEHPDVQKP
-2713 FAPPEGMPYYEQIV
+2713 FAPPSDTPYYEQIV
-2727 PTVDTVRYAYMV
+2727 PTVDMIRYSYIV
-2739 SQLVRSRVQ
+2739 SQLVLSSVQ

-2754 TGTGKSLIAHK
+2754 TGTGKSLIANQ
-2765 VLHDLPQDAFV
+2765 VLHDLPADMYVA
-2776 TTHLHFSAQTTAKN
+2776 THLHFSAQTTAKN
-2790 VQEIIEGRMEH
+2790 VQDIIEGRMEH

-2824 PAKEIFG
+2824 PSKEIFG

-2857 MVNDMQL
+2857 LVNDMQL
-2864 LCCMTYGRPDITARL
+2864 LCCMTYGRPDITERL
-2879 LSKLNVFNVAFPAE
+2879 LSKLNVFNVAFPSEPVVVRIYSA
-2893 AVLVNIFSS
+2893 

-2908 APYADLK
+2908 APYIDLK

-2927 VYTKVST
+2927 VYMKVST

-2940 SKSHYLFSLRDL
+2940 SKSHYLFTLRDL

-2961 CYLEAITSKEQLVAL
+2961 CYLEGITSKEHLVAL

-2987 RMNDPADKAWFKQ
+2987 RMNDPADKVWFRQ
-3000 LLNDRL
+3000 LLNDKL
-3006 NNTFQTK
+3006 NNVFQTK
-3013 WASMLKARSHDA
+3013 WANMLKARGKDSRGQA
-3025 KNQTVV
+3025 L
-3031 SENENPIFVDFL
+3031 SESESPIFVDFL
-3043 DGEQDEMAKYKLAP
+3043 DGEQDEMAKYKLVP
-3057 SLEQLRHIVEEGL
+3057 SMEQLRQIVEEGL
-3070 TNYNAE
+3070 ENYNTE
-3076 PGARPMNI
+3076 PGARPMNL

-3130 YTMFTIE
+3130 YSMFTIE

-3144 ERFHDDLR
+3144 ERFHEDLR
-3152 TLYRACGVKRQQ
+3152 TLYKACGVKRQQ

-3174 VESSFLED
+3174 VDSSFLED

-3197 KDDVQQINDE
+3197 KDDLQQINDD
-3207 VRKLALLNG
+3207 VHKLALLSG
-3216 CRDTPDEL
+3216 CRDSPDEL
-3224 YNFFIRQARQH
+3224 YNFFVRQARQH
-3235 LHLVIAMSPAQ
+3235 LHLVIAMSPAH

-3266 WYYAWPNE
+3266 WYYAWPNT
-3274 ALKEVGLRHLR
+3274 ALKEVGLRYLR
-3285 DSRDEAESDA
+3285 DSRDDSAESDE
-3295 LLETISDLFVYL
+3295 LLETISDLFVFL
-3307 HDTTNQKAEQMREQ
+3307 HDTTNQRAEQMRVQ
-3321 IHRHTYVTP
+3321 IRRHTYVTP

-3338 GFRTML
+3338 GFRSML
-3344 QSKKV
+3344 HSKRID
-3349 SIIEQRD
+3349 IIEQRD

-3368 KVTVSVMREEL
+3368 KVTVSEMREAL
-3379 KVQDARLQAKSAEVS
+3379 KVQDERLQAKSAEVS
-3394 KATESIQARQHIAE
+3394 RATESIQARQHIAE

-3423 TKRAALADQAEAQTD
+3423 TKRAALADQAEAQAD

-3468 TPAAMIRTVM
+3468 TPAVMIRTVM

-3511 ESHDMTDQKLLNAL
+3511 ETHDMTDQKLLNAL

-3555 IYKYG
+3555 IHKYG
-3560 NIYKEVHPKIIKN
+3560 NIYKEVHPKIVKN

-3589 KEEKLQKIVD
+3589 KEEKLQRIVD
-3599 EVRQLET
+3599 EVRQLEA
-3606 DLQANVAEKNRLMAE
+3606 DLQANIAEKNRLMAE
-3621 ARATQDKLNKAEI
+3621 ARATQDKLNKAQI

-3647 QSIARFEAALENI
+3647 ESIARFELDLENI
-3660 NGDTLLACAFMC
+3660 NGETLLACAFMC
-3672 YCGAFTADYRQ
+3672 YCGAFTAEYRQ
-3683 MLWQS
+3683 LLWQS
-3688 WLKEVKRVQL
+3688 WMKEVRRVQL
-3698 PLNRDYDFVDFL
+3698 PLNRDYDFVNFL
-3710 ADPTEVRDWQQA
+3710 ADPTEVLDWQQA

-3728 FSKENGAMVAYGPR
+3728 FSRENGAVVVFGPR

-3810 FITKGSR
+3810 FIMKGKR

-3888 LILSTAA
+3888 LILHTAA

-3937 IQTQLQEAEV
+3937 IQNQLQVAET

-3960 ESARR
+3960 ECARR
-3965 ASILFFV
+3965 ASLLFFV

-4001 SEKIVSHSM
+4001 SEKIVSHEM

-4026 NNTCRGLFERHKLL
+4026 TNTCRGLFERHKLL

-4050 QAQGQVNLEEYVFM
+4050 QMQGLVNIEEYVFM
-4064 MRGGQVVDKQSRVP
+4064 MRGAQMLDKQSRLP
-4078 NPAAGWLSERAW
+4078 NPASAWLSERAW
-4090 DHVLELDRLS
+4090 DHVLELERLS
-4100 AFHGIAAHFEQHAE
+4100 AFHGIAAHFEQKPD
-4114 EWKQWYLL
+4114 EWRAWYLL
-4122 ERPEEAALPEEWE
+4122 ERPEEALLPEEWE
-4135 ARCGQNA
+4135 ARCGGNA

-4163 FIEEKLGSQFVD
+4163 FIEEQLGSQFVD
-4175 PPAFNLKDTYDES
+4175 PPVFNLKDTFDES

-4199 TGVDPTNQLQVLAQ
+4199 NGVDPTKQLQSLAQ
-4213 REGRQLKVLALGQG
+4213 REGRELKVLALGQG

-4232 KRALQECSQTG
+4232 KRALQEYSQTG

-4261 EKIIDVIC
+4261 EKIIDAIF

-4283 VPTPQFPIGVLQRAI
+4283 VPTPQFPIGVLQRSI

-4309 ANMQRLYNTFSEDDL
+4309 ANMLRLYNTFSEDDL
-4324 ATRGAEHPVIY
+4324 AIRSAEHPLIY
-4335 RNLLFS
+4335 RNLLYA

-4371 EVSENI
+4371 DVSENI
-4377 IQLYIDHMHSDSV
+4377 IQLYIGHMHSDAV

-4429 PEAITQDRY
+4429 PDAITQSRY
-4438 PLAAAEEYYIPD
+4438 PLAAADEYCIPE
-4450 DCSTLQAYKNHCA
+4450 DCNTLLAYKNHCG

-4493 ESLIS
+4493 DCLIS
-4498 VNTALVRDGGGGGGG
+4498 VNTSL
-4513 SGGAGG
+4513 
-4519 AQVMTQEERCLEI
+4519 I
-4532 LASIDEPSKTA
+4532 LASIEEPSKAA
-4543 TPGLLDYTAIYES
+4543 TPNLLDYTAIYDS

-4577 VLLQKIHRQKAELRR
+4577 ALLKTIHRQKAELRR
-4592 AVKGEIVMSEELE
+4592 AVKGEIVMSEQLE
-4605 TIFNALL
+4605 AIFNALL

-4620 MSAYPSLKPLASWAV
+4620 TSAYPSLKPLASWAV
-4635 DLVDRVD
+4635 DLVERVD

-4686 WDFAILPSEERA
+4686 WEYAILPSEERA

-4711 IFLEGAGWSAE
+4711 IFLEGAGWNGE

-4728 PRPME
+4728 PKPME
-4733 LIAAMPV
+4733 LIVSMPV

-4746 LRTGKPK
+4746 LRSGKAK
-4753 PANVYEC
+4753 SASVYEC

-4783 DAGDAVPETYTK
+4783 ESGDAVPETYTK

>member
-1 MASAEAS
+1 MTMTEANTD
-8 AECLQWVGDRLQ
+8 CLQWVERHLQ
-20 DILRC
+20 DALRC
-25 NVHTELTV
+25 NIASELTAQ
-33 EHQFLINE
+33 HYFLINE
-41 MLMGEDAR
+41 FLMGEDSQ
-49 YRVLFAYYAEPPPV
+49 YRVLFAYYAEPAMMTSNQRRDVERRRATFIV
-63 NPTKAKKADMTN
+63 NSSKDPSPTSRRQTKA
-75 GHAVSHKIGN
+75 
-85 GRPSLQN
+85 
-92 TARPSSRRGT
+92 SST
-102 ATKEAANGLN
+102 GLN
-112 RSRPTSGAEDD
+112 CSRLASDDEDHC
-123 VEEDAASNTA
+123 N
-133 AFQAFALSDGGRSA
+133 G
-147 SITTTN
+147 
-153 AAAAAAPPKPKLQIV
+153 AAAPSYEAFTRADGSEASSGSDLGAAGGPQPPKLQIV
-168 AGPPEL
+168 AGLPEL
-174 ALRGSIP
+174 ALRGALP
-181 GVCNDVAYFVRLEA
+181 GATTDVLYFVRLDA
-195 DKPLLRETL
+195 DKALLRETL
-204 ENYVMWGTLRGAHL
+204 ENYVMWGTFRGNYL
-218 LDSFLRTTQ
+218 LDSFLRTVRQ
-227 QIIMPT
+227 MILPT
-233 FLHNPWPTSIHK
+233 FLLNQWPTSIKK
-245 DVHAALHRFM
+245 DVQTALHRFM
-255 ATVVEDVNGLK
+255 ATVVEDVNSLK

-271 YVPSD
+271 YVPRDLSFSD
-276 LAIEGNAQAHTDHEL
+276 KGELHTDHEL

-301 WTRQIKAVVSER
+301 WTRQIKAVVSHR
-313 DTTTDDE
+313 DTTNTDD
-320 DGAGPLEELQYWRA
+320 DDHAGPLEEIQYWRA

-343 TQLNRVEVAAVVKVL
+343 WQLNREDVAAVVKVL
-358 KDAKSLYYLEPF
+358 KEAKSFYYLEPF
-370 LSLRSDIERGTEE
+370 LGLRTDIERGTEE
-383 AYDNLRYLSTLS
+383 AYDNLRYLCTLIK
-395 EPCERLATAELGEIP
+395 PCERLAKAELRDIP
-410 RVVQDVLKRIQL
+410 RLVQDVLKNVQL
-422 ILIFS
+422 VLIFS
-427 KYYKKERIIRLLR
+427 KFYKKEHITRLLR

-448 RCSSKINVQAIFAG
+448 RCSSRINVRAIFAG
-462 DVVDSM
+462 DVSESM
-468 KALEDSMVAGE
+468 KALEESMVAGE

-494 RLRIE
+494 RFRVE
-499 RGEKVE
+499 KGEKLE
-505 FDESFLNEMDG
+505 LDESFLNEMDG
-516 FVRHRCQNLKEICL
+516 FVRHRCQNLREICL
-530 SQLQFGFS
+530 SQLQFGFTGTANS
-538 GGADGE
+538 ETGGDRLVA
-544 AVPPT
+544 T
-549 SIARASTNVS
+549 SIMRISNATPSH
-559 THRRTSRRSKPS
+559 HRMSRRAKAS
-571 GFGREHIP
+571 GLGRGQIP
-579 AGAPLNVPELDSV
+579 AGFPLSVPELDGA
-592 IRPPAGLFEGKL
+592 IRPPGDLFEGKL

-626 KAKMEVLQHFTYNVL
+626 KAKMEVLRHFTYNVL
-641 DVKSTQWVDDY
+641 DVKATQWVDDY
-652 RALKA
+652 RALKTDIDSLA
-657 DVDNLS
+657 

-675 AVASVSMGAEVIEA
+675 AVSTVSMGAEVIEA
-689 FTLISKSEELL
+689 FILISKSEELL
-700 MQLDRNT
+700 LQLDRNT
-707 DRVFRLFAQH
+707 DRVFRLFTQH
-717 LKLVQ
+717 IKSVRADVQ
-722 GDMQRFF
+722 RYF
-729 GRIPPIFYRHP
+729 GRVPPLFYRHP
-740 PLAGQAAW
+740 PLSGQAAW
-748 ASFRLAFLANE
+748 AANRLSFITCQYEA
-759 QVTLRRCYA
+759 LRRCYA
-768 LPNSPEKEEASQQ
+768 LPSSPEKDEAVHL
-781 YDRLDRI
+781 YERLERT
-788 LREYMRKAYSE
+788 LREMMRKEYTE
-799 WIATIPSKPAEM
+799 WTSKVPAKPAEL
-811 LDVYL
+811 LDDFL
-816 LMQRPSTGTDVEH
+816 LVQRPDTGTDLEH

-836 FPMDL
+836 FPTNL
-841 LLLFAEARCWQ
+841 LLLFAEAHNWQ
-852 RMGEPVPAEVTE
+852 RMGDLVPPEVAEMCT
-864 ICVREERLRLFRE
+864 REERLRLYRE
-877 NVSIAVRL
+877 NVSMAVRL
-885 HNAVVHSLS
+885 HNSSIRSLTNA
-894 KEELRLF
+894 ELRLF
-901 ALRINA
+901 SLRIEA
-907 MDAKFQPGLNKLLW
+907 MDAKYLPGLNKLCW

-939 QVQSIVDDFKFCGT
+939 RVQTIVDDFKFCGT
-953 FTDYHCNLI
+953 FIDYHCGLI
-962 ADTLAV
+962 ADTLSV

-973 VIYTPEA
+973 VIYTPDA
-980 FAAKQKSYRAAVI
+980 FVAKQKAYRAAVI
-993 QKVTK
+993 QKVMK
-998 IYRLIVQ
+998 IYELIVQ

-1012 YFREDYGASDVVRRE
+1012 YFRDDYTASETVRAE
-1027 WHAYVERV
+1027 WHEYMERV
-1035 ELKLEE
+1035 EIKVEE
-1041 ALRTMVKRSLSTVE
+1041 ALRMMVKRSLLTVE

-1060 ESSTDRL
+1060 ESSEDRL
-1067 DEKVFRLNVLIS
+1067 DERVFRLSVVIS
-1079 VAADHKPVIHA
+1079 VAVDQKPLIHA
-1090 SPSVAELSQEVNDIC
+1090 TPSVQELSQLVNDVC

-1111 VRDLPRLEDSLQQ
+1111 VRGLPRLEESLQQ
-1124 RLHAET
+1124 RISSET
-1130 EEYLAAHN
+1130 EAYLAEHN
-1138 TTAVRYAH
+1138 TSAVTYAH
-1146 PKGESLLA
+1146 PGGAVSLA
-1154 LQGSYYEHMTGDQDT
+1154 LRGTYYEYMTRDQET
-1169 ILTLSRIQDAFTS
+1169 ILTLGRIQEAFMS
-1182 VAEKVRDKL
+1182 ISEKVRDKL
-1191 NLTWQLHQSSSTD
+1191 NQTWQLHQSSTTD

-1237 GVEKQEVF
+1237 GIEKQEVF
-1245 ADVVFLQLDF
+1245 SDVLFLQLDF

-1260 RFRTQCQFVIQH
+1260 TFRAQCQFVIQH
-1272 YHSLLY
+1272 YHALLY

-1283 ELNSTYDAFKLTTE
+1283 GLDNTYYSFKCTTE
-1297 TLKREPKTLDQLGEQ
+1297 TLSREPKTLDQLGELM
-1312 IRQCTVALDAL
+1312 RHCTVALDAL

-1329 FDLLSQKFALIT
+1329 FDMLSQKFALIT
-1341 SEAYSFG
+1341 SEAYNFG
-1348 GVDPADVE
+1348 GVDPADVI
-1356 RCEALPEA
+1356 RCEELPEA
-1364 FEAYTAQLT
+1364 FEKYTEQLKK
-1373 EIRKQLDVYKEQFR
+1373 IRKQLDVYKEQFR
-1387 VEVEAELRALASKSF
+1387 VDVETELRTLASKSF
-1402 ALSQQVRDEAPTTW
+1402 ALYQQLRDEAPTSWALT
-1416 SLKTAEAFT
+1416 TAKAFGQLEA
-1425 HLDALQRKAASLRNL
+1425 LERKAMALREL
-1440 EKSLQQGIEIFGLEH
+1440 ERSLQQGIEIFALEK

-1462 KAEARLTLLN
+1462 KAESQLQLLR
-1472 RLWML
+1472 RLWTL
-1477 VRDWRTH
+1477 VRSWRTFTH
-1484 THSWK
+1484 TWK
-1489 HTYFM
+1489 HIYFM
-1494 TLNSE
+1494 KLNSE
-1499 RMLEDIEAT
+1499 RMLEDIEDT
-1508 RREVMQLR
+1508 RREALQLR
-1516 KDMEQLDVW
+1516 REMEQVDAWL
-1525 QQLKEDID
+1525 QLKDDID
-1533 LIKRILPI
+1533 LIKKILPI

-1553 HWEQLKVQLDTDFN
+1553 HWEQLKVQLDTEFE
-1567 LDDEE
+1567 LEDEE
-1572 SFCLQRLMDVHVE
+1572 SLCLQRLMEAHVE
-1585 SQAEF
+1585 MQAEF

-1607 LEKITLFWEETVLI
+1607 LEKIALAWEETCFT
-1621 IEPYQGYH
+1621 IEPHQGYH
-1629 KIAAVEDINTALTE
+1629 KIAAVEDINTSLAE
-1643 HLMMLSSMKMSRFV
+1643 HLMLLSSMKMSRFV
-1657 DSFRPRVIQWEQLLS
+1657 DSFRPRVVMWEQHLS
-1672 QVADTIEGLLGVQT
+1672 QVADTMEGLLTVQT

-1700 IKRKLVSESKR
+1700 IKRKLVAESKK

-1731 VVRSTRRDSLLD
+1731 VLRSTRRDNLLE

-1768 SFPRFYFL
+1768 CFPRFYFL

-1785 GHAKEPEKVQPHLRK
+1785 GHVKNPEKVQPHLCK
-1800 CFEGLYRLALRT
+1800 CFEGLYRLTLKAG
-1812 SRNSRV
+1812 RNNRI
-1818 FAEGMAAADGEEVPF
+1818 FAEGMSAADGEEVPF
-1833 SPPLQIDGIPVETW
+1833 SPPLQVDGLPVEAW

-1856 ETVQS
+1856 ETMQS
-1861 CLNDTLADLQQN
+1861 CLNTTLKDLQDN

-1883 DKLRQWVEQHEGQA
+1883 DRLRQWVGQHEGQA

-1907 HQTEVAIIEYG
+1907 FQTEIAIAEYSE
-1918 DLHHNGL
+1918 LHRNGL
-1925 SLARRKASP
+1925 SLARRKPSP

-1958 RLQRNKLVS
+1958 RLQRNKLVA
-1967 LITIEVHSRDI
+1967 LVTIEVHSRDI
-1978 LRHLLGH
+1978 LRHLLAH
-1985 RVYQVDDF
+1985 RVHLLEDF

-2003 ETSNNSQGGMS
+2003 EKAGSPSGVADGIASEVGMVDGGT
-2014 GAGVRGGGGSGG
+2014 VV
-2026 AGAAAEDDGHAG
+2026 AADAG
-2038 EPVGLQMNKDPSNA
+2038 EPACLVCQTSA
-2052 VGNNPASA
+2052 V
-2060 DGAAATCVVRQ
+2060 
-2071 ASALVRYDYE
+2071 VRYDYE

-2097 AYMTLTTALQLC
+2097 AYMTLTTALQLF

-2177 LSVVAQQILSILNAV
+2177 LSVVAQQIMSILSAV
-2192 SENKEHFLFEG
+2192 SEQRRHFIFEG
-2203 AEIPLNVNC
+2203 TEIPLNVNC

-2242 VPDFTLICEIT
+2242 VPDFMLICEIT

-2263 PLSKKVSILYELM
+2263 SLSKKVSILYELM

-2329 KEDVPLFLGML
+2329 KEDVPLFLSML
-2340 GDLFPGVTP
+2340 GDLFPGVVS

-2359 ATVDELQAEKLQ
+2359 ATVDELVAEKLQ
-2371 MNEHIITKC
+2371 VNEHIITKC

-2403 TITWRTLAGA
+2403 TVTWKALAGA
-2413 LKRLKD
+2413 LRRLKE
-2419 AGVEGPYEIVKESL
+2419 AGVDGPYEAVRVSL

-2469 DATDPSYKWLV
+2469 DATDPNYKWLL

-2495 VLDDNKMLTL
+2495 VLDDNRMLTL

-2547 TWRPFI
+2547 TWRPFV
-2553 STWLQSRRLFE
+2553 STWLQSRRNFE

-2573 TTLSELQSFIDNAL
+2573 STISEVQTFVDEAL
-2587 TRALEFKKAE
+2587 TRALQFKRSE
-2597 CADLIATTEFNTVR
+2597 CVDLIPTTEFNTVR

-2616 LDALANTEAAAVL
+2616 LDALANTEAAAVM
-2629 PGGARYQAAQAGDNY
+2629 PGGARYQATQAGENY
-2644 LVQLKMMA
+2644 LPQLRMMA
-2652 TFSLVWA
+2652 MFCLIWA

-2680 SSFPST
+2680 SSFPSM
-2686 ETVFEYFPDLSTLR
+2686 ETVFEYYPNLSSLR
-2700 WVGWAEHPEVQKP
+2700 WVGWEEHPDVLKP
-2713 FAPPEGMPYYEQIV
+2713 FAPPAGTPYYEQIV
-2727 PTVDTVRYAYMV
+2727 PTVDMIRYSYMV

-2754 TGTGKSLIAHK
+2754 TGTGKSLVANQ
-2765 VLHDLPQDAFV
+2765 VLRELPPDIYVA
-2776 TTHLHFSAQTTAKN
+2776 THLHFSAQTTAKN
-2790 VQEIIEGRMEH
+2790 VQDIIEGRMEH

-2824 PAKEIFG
+2824 PAKEVFG

-2837 LLRQWMDNGYW
+2837 LLRQWMDNGFW

-2857 MVNDMQL
+2857 LVNDMQL
-2864 LCCMTYGRPDITARL
+2864 LCCMTYGRPDITERV

-2893 AVLVNIFSS
+2893 PVVVKIFSA
-2902 ILGHRF
+2902 ILSHRF
-2908 APYADLK
+2908 AQYADLK
-2915 GYVDAIVRATIE
+2915 GYVDAIVRATID

-2952 SKVFQGIYG
+2952 SKVFQGIYA
-2961 CYLEAITSKEQLVAL
+2961 CYLEGITSKEQLVAL

-2987 RMNDPADKAWFKQ
+2987 RMNDPADKAWFRQ
-3000 LLNDRL
+3000 LLNEEL
-3006 NNTFQTK
+3006 NNVFQTK
-3013 WASMLKARSHDA
+3013 WANMLKARSRDVRGPA
-3025 KNQTVV
+3025 MSE
-3031 SENENPIFVDFL
+3031 SENPMFADFL
-3043 DGEQDEMAKYKLAP
+3043 DGERDEMAKYRLVP
-3057 SLEQLRHIVEEGL
+3057 SMEQLRQVVEEGL
-3070 TNYNAE
+3070 LNYNSE
-3076 PGARPMNI
+3076 PGARPMNL

-3101 RQPQG
+3101 RQPHG

-3130 YTMFTIE
+3130 YTMFTIH
-3137 IHKKYDQ
+3137 IHKKYDAD
-3144 ERFHDDLR
+3144 RFHEDLR

-3174 VESSFLED
+3174 VDSSFLED

-3197 KDDVQQINDE
+3197 KDDLQQISDD
-3207 VRKLALLNG
+3207 VHKLALLSG
-3216 CRDTPDEL
+3216 CRDSPDEL
-3224 YNFFIRQARQH
+3224 YNFFIRQAREH
-3235 LHLVIAMSPAQ
+3235 LHLVIAMSPAHR
-3246 KLFRVR
+3246 LFRVR

-3274 ALKEVGLRHLR
+3274 ALKEVGLRYLR
-3285 DSRDEAESDA
+3285 DSRENDAESDE
-3295 LLETISDLFVYL
+3295 LLETISDLFVFL
-3307 HDTTNQKAEQMREQ
+3307 HDTTNQRAEQMRVQ
-3321 IHRHTYVTP
+3321 IRRHTYVTP

-3338 GFRTML
+3338 GFRSML
-3344 QSKKV
+3344 NSRRIDIV
-3349 SIIEQRD
+3349 EQRD
-3356 KLANGMSKLEET
+3356 KLVNGMSKLEET
-3368 KVTVSVMREEL
+3368 KVTVSEMREAL
-3379 KVQDARLQAKSAEVS
+3379 KVQDERLQAKSAEVS

-3408 EQQTLV
+3408 EQQTVV

-3423 TKRAALADQAEAQTD
+3423 TKRAALADQAEAQAD

-3511 ESHDMTDQKLLNAL
+3511 ETHDMTDQKLLNAL

-3555 IYKYG
+3555 IHKYG
-3560 NIYKEVHPKIIKN
+3560 NIYKEVHPKIVKN

-3589 KEEKLQKIVD
+3589 KEEKLQKIMD
-3599 EVRQLET
+3599 EVRQLEA
-3606 DLQANVAEKNRLMAE
+3606 DLQANIAEKNRLMDE
-3621 ARATQDKLNKAEI
+3621 ARATQDKLNKAQI

-3647 QSIARFEAALENI
+3647 ESITRFELSLENI
-3660 NGDTLLACAFMC
+3660 NAETLLACAFMC
-3672 YCGAFTADYRQ
+3672 YCGAFTAEYRQ
-3683 MLWQS
+3683 LLWQS
-3688 WLKEVKRVQL
+3688 WLKEVRRLQL

-3728 FSKENGAMVAYGPR
+3728 FSKENGAVVVFGPR

-3767 VIDPKQPDFQ
+3767 VIDPKQADFQ

-3787 CPLLLQDVLEE
+3787 CPLLLQDVLED

-3810 FITKGSR
+3810 FITKGRR

-3826 VEFKEGFKLYIT
+3826 VEFKEGFKLYMT

-3888 LILSTAA
+3888 LILHTAA

-3931 KVTAAN
+3931 KVTAAS
-3937 IQTQLQEAEV
+3937 IQNQLQVAEV
-3947 TSVKIREAREEYR
+3947 TAVKIREAREEYR
-3960 ESARR
+3960 ECARR
-3965 ASILFFV
+3965 ASLLFFV
-3972 LADLGAIDS
+3972 LADLGAIDT

-4001 SEKIVSHSM
+4001 SEKISSHEM
-4010 EERIKTLNEWH
+4010 GERIKTLNEWH

-4026 NNTCRGLFERHKLL
+4026 TNTCRGLFERHKLL

-4050 QAQGQVNLEEYVFM
+4050 QAQGMVNIEEYVFM
-4064 MRGGQVVDKQSRVP
+4064 MRGGQMLDKQSRLP
-4078 NPAAGWLSERAW
+4078 NPASAWLSERAW
-4090 DHVLELDRLS
+4090 DHILELERLS
-4100 AFHGIAAHFEQHAE
+4100 AFHGIAEHFEQRPNEWHA
-4114 EWKQWYLL
+4114 WYLL
-4122 ERPEEAALPEEWE
+4122 ERPEEGLLPEEWE
-4135 ARCGQNA
+4135 ARCGGNA
-4142 LQRMIFTRCLRPD
+4142 LQRMIFMRCLRPD

-4163 FIEEKLGSQFVD
+4163 FIEAHLGSQFVD
-4175 PPAFNLKDTYDES
+4175 PPVFNLKDTFEES

-4199 TGVDPTNQLQVLAQ
+4199 SGVDPTNQLQSLAQ
-4213 REGRQLKVLALGQG
+4213 REGRSLKVLALGQG

-4232 KRALQECSQTG
+4232 KRALHEYSQTG

-4261 EKIIDVIC
+4261 EKIIDAIF

-4283 VPTPQFPIGVLQRAI
+4283 VPTPQFPIGVLQRSI

-4309 ANMQRLYNTFSEDDL
+4309 ANMLRLYNVFSEDDL
-4324 ATRGAEHPVIY
+4324 ATRSADHPLIY
-4335 RNLLFS
+4335 RNLLYS

-4377 IQLYIDHMHSDSV
+4377 IQLYISHMQSDAV
-4390 EDVPFVT
+4390 EDVPFIT

-4429 PEAITQDRY
+4429 QDAITQDRY
-4438 PLAAAEEYYIPD
+4438 PLAAAEEYFIPD
-4450 DCSTLQAYKNHCA
+4450 DCNTLLAYKNYCS

-4493 ESLIS
+4493 DCLIS
-4498 VNTALVRDGGGGGGG
+4498 VNTSLVRDGGGS
-4513 SGGAGG
+4513 SGGNVQA
-4519 AQVMTQEERCLEI
+4519 VTQEERCLEI
-4532 LASIDEPSKTA
+4532 LASIDEPSKAA
-4543 TPGLLDYTAIYES
+4543 TPNLLDYAAIYES

-4577 VLLQKIHRQKAELRR
+4577 ALLKTIRRQKAELRR
-4592 AVKGEIVMSEELE
+4592 AVKGEIVMSEQLE
-4605 TIFNALL
+4605 AIFNALL

-4620 MSAYPSLKPLASWAV
+4620 TSAYPSLKPLASWAV
-4635 DLVDRVD
+4635 DLVERVD

-4673 QARRDQISIDQYD
+4673 QARQDQISVDQYD
-4686 WDFAILPSEERA
+4686 WEYAILPSEERA

-4711 IFLEGAGWSAE
+4711 IFLEGAGWNGE

-4728 PRPME
+4728 PKPME
-4733 LIAAMPV
+4733 LIVPMPV

-4746 LRTGKPK
+4746 LRTGKAK
-4753 PANVYEC
+4753 PVSVYEC

-4783 DAGDAVPETYTK
+4783 ESGDAVPETYTK

>member
-1 MASAEAS
+1 MTSAEAS
-8 AECLQWVGDRLQ
+8 AECLQWVEDRLQ

-25 NVHTELTV
+25 NIYTDLTIQ
-33 EHQFLINE
+33 HHFAINE

-49 YRVLFAYYAEPPPV
+49 YRVLFAYYAEPPSSSAKGARSLLLAESRSSVANSNKNV
-63 NPTKAKKADMTN
+63 NGGAKAHGTLRA
-75 GHAVSHKIGN
+75 A
-85 GRPSLQN
+85 
-92 TARPSSRRGT
+92 SRRST
-102 ATKEAANGLN
+102 ASAKEAANGLN
-112 RSRPTSGAEDD
+112 RSQPASDTDHDD
-123 VEEDAASNTA
+123 SSTA
-133 AFQAFALSDGGRSA
+133 AGMQDDRRGSVTSFQAFGARDGIHSA
-147 SITTTN
+147 GGHGATAS
-153 AAAAAAPPKPKLQIV
+153 PPLPQLQVV
-168 AGPPEL
+168 AGLPEL
-174 ALRGSIP
+174 AMRGSLP
-181 GVCNDVAYFVRLEA
+181 GVCNRVVYFVRLEA
-195 DKPLLRETL
+195 DKPLLRETV
-204 ENYVMWGTLRGAHL
+204 ENYVMWGTLSGTHL
-218 LDSFLRTTQ
+218 LDSFLRTAQ

-233 FLHNPWPTSIHK
+233 LLHNQWPTSIQK
-245 DVHAALHRFM
+245 DVHTALHRFM
-255 ATVVEDVNGLK
+255 ATMVENVNGLK

-276 LAIEGNAQAHTDHEL
+276 LAAVDTAQAHTDHEL

-313 DTTTDDE
+313 DTAAGDSDNS
-320 DGAGPLEELQYWRA
+320 GPLEELQYWRA
-334 RARDLGNIR
+334 RARDLGNIC
-343 TQLNRVEVAAVVKVL
+343 TQLNRDEVAAVVRVL

-370 LSLRSDIERGTEE
+370 LSLRSDIERGSEE
-383 AYDNLRYLSTLS
+383 AYDNLRYLSTLN
-395 EPCERLATAELGEIP
+395 EPCERLARAELREIP

-427 KYYKKERIIRLLR
+427 KFYKKDRIVRLLR
-440 MVSSEIIS
+440 MVSSEIIG
-448 RCSSKINVQAIFAG
+448 RCSSKINVRAIFAG
-462 DVVDSM
+462 DVTDSM

-479 AWLTECRRMLAATRR
+479 AWLAECRRMLAATRR
-494 RLRIE
+494 RLRVE

-544 AVPPT
+544 ARRST
-549 SIARASTNVS
+549 SLTRTETKGSA
-559 THRRTSRRSKPS
+559 HRLTSRRTKTS
-571 GFGREHIP
+571 GFGREQVP
-579 AGAPLNVPELDSV
+579 AGAPLHVPELDGV
-592 IRPPAGLFEGKL
+592 IRSSSELFEGKL

-722 GDMQRFF
+722 GDMQRYF
-729 GRIPPIFYRHP
+729 GRIPPLFYRHP

-748 ASFRLAFLANE
+748 ATFRLAFLTTE
-759 QVTLRRCYA
+759 QVALSRCYA
-768 LPNSPEKEEASQQ
+768 LPNSPEKDEALQQ
-781 YDRLDRI
+781 YDRLDRN
-788 LREYMRKAYSE
+788 LREYVRKAYGE
-799 WIATIPSKPAEM
+799 WIATIPTKPAEM
-811 LDVYL
+811 LDDFL
-816 LMQRPSTGTDVEH
+816 LVQRPGTGTDVEH

-836 FPMDL
+836 FPMGL
-841 LLLFAEARCWQ
+841 LLFFAEARCWQ
-852 RMGEPVPAEVTE
+852 RMGEPVPAEVVE
-864 ICVREERLRLFRE
+864 ICTREERLRLFRE

-885 HNAVVHSLS
+885 HNAVVYSLS

-901 ALRINA
+901 ALRIET

-929 FVRECRVQAD
+929 FVRECRLQAD
-939 QVQSIVDDFKFCGT
+939 QVQTIVDDLKFCGT
-953 FTDYHCNLI
+953 FITYHCNLI

-973 VIYTPEA
+973 VIYTPET
-980 FAAKQKSYRAAVI
+980 FSAKQKLYRAAVI
-993 QKVTK
+993 QRVGK
-998 IYRLIVQ
+998 IYKRMVQ
-1005 KLYSVFQ
+1005 RLYSVFQ
-1012 YFREDYGASDVVRRE
+1012 YFREDYSASETVRAE

-1035 ELKLEE
+1035 ELRLEE
-1041 ALRTMVKRSLSTVE
+1041 ALRTMVKRSLLTVE

-1060 ESSTDRL
+1060 ESSMDRL
-1067 DEKVFRLNVLIS
+1067 DEKVFRLSVMIS

-1090 SPSVAELSQEVNDIC
+1090 SPSVAELAQEVNDVC

-1111 VRDLPRLEDSLQQ
+1111 VRGLPRLEDSLAQ
-1124 RLHAET
+1124 RIRGEK
-1130 EEYLAAHN
+1130 EEYLAEHN
-1138 TTAVRYAH
+1138 TTAVNYIH
-1146 PKGESLLA
+1146 EKSESLTVLR
-1154 LQGSYYEHMTGDQDT
+1154 GSYYEYMTGDQDT
-1169 ILTLSRIQDAFTS
+1169 ILTLGRIQDAFVS
-1182 VAEKVRDKL
+1182 IAEKVRDKL
-1191 NLTWQLHQSSSTD
+1191 NQTWQLHQSSSTD

-1237 GVEKQEVF
+1237 GIEKQEVF
-1245 ADVVFLQLDF
+1245 ADVLFLQLDF

-1260 RFRTQCQFVIQH
+1260 TFRAQCQFVIQH

-1283 ELNSTYDAFKLTTE
+1283 ELNNTYDSFKHTTE
-1297 TLKREPKTLDQLGEQ
+1297 TLSREPKTLDQLGEQ
-1312 IRQCTVALDAL
+1312 MRQCTIALDAL
-1323 PSVEGQ
+1323 PSVESQ

-1341 SEAYSFG
+1341 SEAYNFD
-1348 GVDPADVE
+1348 GVDPADVA
-1356 RCEALPEA
+1356 RCEALPEV
-1364 FEAYTAQLT
+1364 FETYTVELRR
-1373 EIRKQLDVYKEQFR
+1373 IRKQLDVYKEQFR
-1387 VEVEAELRALASKSF
+1387 VEVEAELRSLASKSF
-1402 ALSQQVRDEAPTTW
+1402 ALHQQVRDEAPMMW
-1416 SLKTAEAFT
+1416 SLKTGEAFAQ
-1425 HLDALQRKAASLRNL
+1425 LDALQRKAGALRSL
-1440 EKSLQQGIEIFGLEH
+1440 EKSLQQGIDIFGLEH

-1462 KAEARLTLLN
+1462 KAEARLGLLHRVWTL
-1472 RLWML
+1472 
-1477 VRDWRTH
+1477 VQDWRMRTH
-1484 THSWK
+1484 AWK
-1489 HTYFM
+1489 HAYFM
-1494 TLNSE
+1494 KLSSE
-1499 RMLEDIEAT
+1499 RMLEDIEST
-1508 RREVMQLR
+1508 RKEVMQLR
-1516 KDMEQLDVW
+1516 KDLEQLDVW
-1525 QQLKEDID
+1525 QQLKEDIE

-1553 HWEQLKVQLDTDFN
+1553 HWEQLKVQLDTEFD
-1567 LDDEE
+1567 LDDEV
-1572 SFCLQRLMDVHVE
+1572 SFCLQRLMDAHVE

-1607 LEKITLFWEETVLI
+1607 LEKIALFWEEAVLTM
-1621 IEPYQGYH
+1621 EPYQGYH

-1643 HLMMLSSMKMSRFV
+1643 HLTLLSAMKMSRFV

-1672 QVADTIEGLLGVQT
+1672 QVTDTIEGLLGVQT

-1700 IKRKLVSESKR
+1700 IKRKLVAESKK
-1711 FDSIHAQWL
+1711 FDSIHAHWL
-1720 AIIARLISDPN
+1720 VIVSRLICDPN
-1731 VVRSTRRDSLLD
+1731 VVRSTRRDSLLE
-1743 QLNSMNSDL
+1743 QLNNMNSDL

-1812 SRNSRV
+1812 SRNNRV
-1818 FAEGMAAADGEEVPF
+1818 FAEGMSAADGEDVPF

-1847 LHRVEMKMR
+1847 LHRVEVKMR

-1861 CLNDTLADLQQN
+1861 CLNDTLADLQAN
-1873 VYTPRRPINR
+1873 VYTSRRPINR
-1883 DKLRQWVEQHEGQA
+1883 EKLRQWVGKHEGQA

-1907 HQTEVAIIEYG
+1907 YQTEAAIVEYG

-1925 SLARRKASP
+1925 SLARRKTSP

-1967 LITIEVHSRDI
+1967 LVTIEVHSRDI
-1978 LRHLLGH
+1978 LRHLLAH
-1985 RVYQVDDF
+1985 RVYQLDNF

-2003 ETSNNSQGGMS
+2003 DSPNSSENNNSTMNASASAIEEVRVGEQGGLLNS
-2014 GAGVRGGGGSGG
+2014 GGSQIMNAASSGE
-2026 AGAAAEDDGHAG
+2026 AAA
-2038 EPVGLQMNKDPSNA
+2038 
-2052 VGNNPASA
+2052 
-2060 DGAAATCVVRQ
+2060 CVVRQ
-2071 ASALVRYDYE
+2071 ASAQVRYDYE

-2147 YRSVGRMLSGIAQT
+2147 YHSVGRMLSGIAQT

-2177 LSVVAQQILSILNAV
+2177 LSVVAQQILSILTAV
-2192 SENKEHFLFEG
+2192 SEGKECFLFEG
-2203 AEIPLNVNC
+2203 TEIPLNVNC

-2263 PLSKKVSILYELM
+2263 SLSKKVSILYELM

-2349 QGAGLEELRA
+2349 QGEGLEELRA
-2359 ATVDELQAEKLQ
+2359 ATVDELQAEQLQ
-2371 MNEHIITKC
+2371 INEHIITKC

-2403 TITWRTLAGA
+2403 TVTWRTLAGS
-2413 LKRLKD
+2413 LKRLKE
-2419 AGVEGPYEIVKESL
+2419 AGVGGPYEVVKEWL

-2443 LYGSYNQATRE
+2443 LYGSYNQATRD

-2547 TWRPFI
+2547 TWRPYI
-2553 STWLQSRRLFE
+2553 STWLQSRRVFE

-2573 TTLSELQSFIDNAL
+2573 ATLGELQSFIENAL
-2587 TRALEFKKAE
+2587 TRALEFKRAE

-2611 SFTTM
+2611 SFTTL

-2629 PGGARYQAAQAGDNY
+2629 PGGTRYQAAQAGENY
-2644 LVQLKMMA
+2644 LSQLKMMA
-2652 TFSLVWA
+2652 TFSLVWS

-2700 WVGWAEHPEVQKP
+2700 WVGWAEHPEVLKP
-2713 FAPPEGMPYYEQIV
+2713 FTPPEGTPYYEQIV

-2739 SQLVRSRVQ
+2739 SQLVRSRMQ

-2776 TTHLHFSAQTTAKN
+2776 TTHLHFSAQTTARN

-2864 LCCMTYGRPDITARL
+2864 LCCMTYGRPDITERL
-2879 LSKLNVFNVAFPAE
+2879 LSKLNVFNVAFPSE
-2893 AVLVNIFSS
+2893 TVLFNIFSS

-2987 RMNDPADKAWFKQ
+2987 RMNDPADKTWFKQ
-3000 LLNDRL
+3000 LLNERL
-3006 NNTFQTK
+3006 NNSFQTK
-3013 WASMLKARSHDA
+3013 WANMLKARSGDSR
-3025 KNQTVV
+3025 NQTV

-3043 DGEQDEMAKYKLAP
+3043 EGEQDEMAKYKLAP
-3057 SLEQLRHIVEEGL
+3057 SMEQLRQIVEEGL
-3070 TNYNAE
+3070 VNYNAE

-3130 YTMFTIE
+3130 YTIFTIE
-3137 IHKKYDQ
+3137 IHKKYNQ

-3164 KVFYIADTQL
+3164 KVFYIVDTQL
-3174 VESSFLED
+3174 VETSFLED

-3197 KDDVQQINDE
+3197 KDDVQQINDD
-3207 VRKLALLNG
+3207 VHKLALLSG

-3235 LHLVIAMSPAQ
+3235 LHLVIAMSPAHR
-3246 KLFRVR
+3246 LFRVR

-3285 DSRDEAESDA
+3285 DSRGPTESDE
-3295 LLETISDLFVYL
+3295 LLDTISDLFVFL

-3379 KVQDARLQAKSAEVS
+3379 KVQDARLQEKSAEVS

-3423 TKRAALADQAEAQTD
+3423 TKRAALADQAEAQSD

-3451 ALDKLDKSDI
+3451 ALDKLDKNDI

-3497 LSEPKFIDMLKTYH
+3497 LGEPKFIDMLKTYH

-3560 NIYKEVHPKIIKN
+3560 NIYKEVHPKIVKN

-3589 KEEKLQKIVD
+3589 KEEKLQKIMD
-3599 EVRQLET
+3599 EVKQLET
-3606 DLQANVAEKNRLMAE
+3606 DLQANIAEKNRLMAE

-3647 QSIARFEAALENI
+3647 QSIARFEVALENI

-3698 PLNRDYDFVDFL
+3698 PLQRSYDFVDFL

-3728 FSKENGAMVAYGPR
+3728 FSKENGAIVVFGPR

-3777 KTVEYAIQFG
+3777 KTIEYAIQFG
-3787 CPLLLQDVLEE
+3787 CPLLLQDVLED

-3810 FITKGSR
+3810 FIMKGSR

-3849 TCTKVCLLNFAVK
+3849 TCAKVCLLNFAVK

-3888 LILSTAA
+3888 LILHTAA

-3937 IQTQLQEAEV
+3937 IQTQLQDAEI

-3960 ESARR
+3960 ECARR

-3981 MYQFALDSYIQL
+3981 MYQFALESYIQL

-4026 NNTCRGLFERHKLL
+4026 NNTCHGLFEQHKLL

-4050 QAQGQVNLEEYVFM
+4050 QAQGLVNSEEYVFM
-4064 MRGGQVVDKQSRVP
+4064 MRGGQIVDKQSRVP
-4078 NPAAGWLSERAW
+4078 NPAAGWLSERSW
-4090 DHVLELDRLS
+4090 DHILELDRLS

-4114 EWKQWYLL
+4114 EWKKWYLL

-4135 ARCGQNA
+4135 ARCGRNA

-4232 KRALQECSQTG
+4232 KRALQDYSQTG

-4283 VPTPQFPIGVLQRAI
+4283 VPTPQFPIGVLQRSI

-4309 ANMQRLYNTFSEDDL
+4309 ANMQRLYNTFSEEDL
-4324 ATRGAEHPVIY
+4324 ANRSAEHPLIY

-4377 IQLYIDHMHSDSV
+4377 IQLYIDNMHSDLV

-4429 PEAITQDRY
+4429 QEAITQDRY
-4438 PLAAAEEYYIPD
+4438 PLASAEEYYIPD
-4450 DCSTLQAYKNHCA
+4450 DCNTLQAYKNHCA

-4493 ESLIS
+4493 ESLIG
-4498 VNTALVRDGGGGGGG
+4498 VNATLVRDGGGNSGSGG
-4513 SGGAGG
+4513 SGA
-4519 AQVMTQEERCLEI
+4519 AQVQTQEERCLEI
-4532 LASIDEPSKTA
+4532 LASIDEPSKAA
-4543 TPGLLDYTAIYES
+4543 TPNLLDYAAIYES
-4556 TEGDRDNALNTCLL
+4556 TEGDRENALNTCLL

-4635 DLVDRVD
+4635 DLVDRID

-4686 WDFAILPSEERA
+4686 WEYAILPSEERA

-4722 ANTLCE
+4722 ANALCE

-4733 LIAAMPV
+4733 LMVSMPV

-4753 PANVYEC
+4753 PAGVYEC
-4760 PLYMYPIRTGT
+4760 PLYMYPVRTGT

-4783 DAGDAVPETYTK
+4783 DSGDAVPEAYTK

>member
-1 MASAEAS
+1 MTSAEAS
-8 AECLQWVGDRLQ
+8 AECLQWVEDRLQ
-20 DILRC
+20 DTLRC
-25 NVHTELTV
+25 NIEDELTAQQHFV
-33 EHQFLINE
+33 INE

-49 YRVLFAYYAEPPPV
+49 YRVLFAYYAEPVVTPA
-63 NPTKAKKADMTN
+63 KAKKTVSTSGPCTSMENNSGNFN
-75 GHAVSHKIGN
+75 GAANGQSALHVPSRRTTVGAKDAVS
-85 GRPSLQN
+85 
-92 TARPSSRRGT
+92 
-102 ATKEAANGLN
+102 GLN
-112 RSRPTSGAEDD
+112 RSHPASDNDDDPAAAAGGAAATPQVRGRNSVTS
-123 VEEDAASNTA
+123 
-133 AFQAFALSDGGRSA
+133 FQAFAADAGG
-147 SITTTN
+147 
-153 AAAAAAPPKPKLQIV
+153 AAAPPPPPQLQVI
-168 AGPPEL
+168 AGFPEL
-174 ALRGSIP
+174 ATRGGLP
-181 GVCNDVAYFVRLEA
+181 GVCSDVVFFARLEA

-204 ENYVMWGTLRGAHL
+204 ENYVMWGTLRGTHL
-218 LDSFLRTTQ
+218 LDSFLRTVQ
-227 QIIMPT
+227 HIIMPT
-233 FLHNPWPTSIHK
+233 FLHNSWPTSIQK
-245 DVHAALHRFM
+245 DVHTALHRFM

-276 LAIEGNAQAHTDHEL
+276 LAGIASSQAHTDHEL

-301 WTRQIKAVVSER
+301 WTRQIRTVVSER
-313 DTTTDDE
+313 DTTAGDE
-320 DGAGPLEELQYWRA
+320 DSAGPLEELQYWRA

-343 TQLNRVEVAAVVKVL
+343 TQLNREEVASVVRVL
-358 KDAKSLYYLEPF
+358 KEAKSLYYLEPF

-383 AYDNLRYLSTLS
+383 AYDNLRYLSTLN
-395 EPCERLATAELGEIP
+395 EPCERLAKAKLNEIP

-422 ILIFS
+422 IFIFS
-427 KYYKKERIIRLLR
+427 KFYKKERIIRLLR

-448 RCSSKINVQAIFAG
+448 RCSSKINVRAVFAG
-462 DVVDSM
+462 DVKDSM

-494 RLRIE
+494 RLRVE

-538 GGADGE
+538 AGADGE
-544 AVPPT
+544 AVR
-549 SIARASTNVS
+549 SSSVARADTNTTS
-559 THRRTSRRSKPS
+559 LRHISRRTKTS
-571 GFGREHIP
+571 GFGRELIA
-579 AGAPLNVPELDSV
+579 AGAPLSVPELDVV
-592 IRPPAGLFEGKL
+592 IRSPAELFEGRL

-657 DVDNLS
+657 DVENLS

-675 AVASVSMGAEVIEA
+675 AVATVSMGAEVIEA

-707 DRVFRLFAQH
+707 DRVFRLFGQH
-717 LKLVQ
+717 LKAVQ

-729 GRIPPIFYRHP
+729 GRSPPLFYRHP

-748 ASFRLAFLANE
+748 ALFRLAFLSSE
-759 QVTLRRCYA
+759 QASLHRCYA
-768 LPNSPEKEEASQQ
+768 LPNSPDKDEALQQ

-788 LREYMRKAYSE
+788 FREYVRKAYNE
-799 WIATIPSKPAEM
+799 WIAAIPAKPAEM
-811 LDVYL
+811 LDDCL
-816 LMQRPSTGTDVEH
+816 LLQRPGTGTDVEH

-852 RMGEPVPAEVTE
+852 RMGEPVPAEVVE
-864 ICVREERLRLFRE
+864 ISTREERLRLFRE

-885 HNAVVHSLS
+885 HNAAVYSLS

-901 ALRINA
+901 ALRIET
-907 MDAKFQPGLNKLLW
+907 MDSKFQPGLGKLLW

-929 FVRECRVQAD
+929 FVRECRLQAD
-939 QVQSIVDDFKFCGT
+939 QVQTVIDDFKFCGT
-953 FTDYHCNLI
+953 FIVYHCNLI

-973 VIYTPEA
+973 VIYTPAA

-993 QKVTK
+993 QKVSK
-998 IYRLIVQ
+998 IYKLMVQ
-1005 KLYSVFQ
+1005 KLYNVFQ
-1012 YFREDYGASDVVRRE
+1012 HFREDYSVSHTVRAE
-1027 WHAYVERV
+1027 WHDYVERV

-1041 ALRTMVKRSLSTVE
+1041 ALRTMVKRSLLTVE

-1060 ESSTDRL
+1060 ESSMDRL
-1067 DEKVFRLNVLIS
+1067 DEKVFRLNVMIS

-1090 SPSVAELSQEVNDIC
+1090 SPSVAELSQEVNDVC

-1111 VRDLPRLEDSLQQ
+1111 VRDLPRLEDSLEQ
-1124 RLHAET
+1124 RIREET
-1130 EEYLAAHN
+1130 EEYLTEHN
-1138 TTAVRYAH
+1138 ATAVHYAH
-1146 PKGESLLA
+1146 PKSGSPMTLR
-1154 LQGSYYEHMTGDQDT
+1154 GSYYEYMTGDQDT
-1169 ILTLSRIQDAFTS
+1169 ILTLGRIQDSFIS
-1182 VAEKVRDKL
+1182 IAEKVRDKL
-1191 NLTWQLHQSSSTD
+1191 NQTWQLHQSSSTD

-1237 GVEKQEVF
+1237 GIEKQEVF
-1245 ADVVFLQLDF
+1245 AEVLFLQLDF

-1260 RFRTQCQFVIQH
+1260 TFRAQCQFVIQH

-1278 AEAKQ
+1278 AEARQ
-1283 ELNSTYDAFKLTTE
+1283 ELDNTYDSFKFTTE
-1297 TLKREPKTLDQLGEQ
+1297 TLSREPKTLDQLGEQ
-1312 IRQCTVALDAL
+1312 VRQCTIALDAL

-1329 FDLLSQKFALIT
+1329 FDMLAQKFALIT
-1341 SEAYSFG
+1341 SEAYNFG
-1348 GVDPADVE
+1348 GVDPADVA

-1364 FEAYTAQLT
+1364 FEAYAVQLKA
-1373 EIRKQLDVYKEQFR
+1373 IRKQLDVYKEQFR
-1387 VEVEAELRALASKSF
+1387 VEVEADLRALASKSF
-1402 ALSQQVRDEAPTTW
+1402 TLYQQVRDEAPTMW
-1416 SLKTAEAFT
+1416 SLKTAEALAQ
-1425 HLDALQRKAASLRNL
+1425 LDALQRKAVALRNL
-1440 EKSLQQGIEIFGLEH
+1440 EKSLQQGIDIFGLEH

-1462 KAEARLTLLN
+1462 KAETRLRLL
-1472 RLWML
+1472 RRVWML

-1494 TLNSE
+1494 KLSSE
-1499 RMLEDIEAT
+1499 RMLEDIEST

-1525 QQLKEDID
+1525 QQLKEDIE

-1553 HWEQLKVQLDTDFN
+1553 HWEQLKVQLDTEFD
-1567 LDDEE
+1567 LDDEK
-1572 SFCLQRLMDVHVE
+1572 SFCLQRLMDAHVE

-1607 LEKITLFWEETVLI
+1607 LEKISLFWEEAVLI
-1621 IEPYQGYH
+1621 IEPYLGYH
-1629 KIAAVEDINTALTE
+1629 KIAAVEDINTALAE

-1657 DSFRPRVIQWEQLLS
+1657 DNFRPRVVQWEQLLS

-1700 IKRKLVSESKR
+1700 IKRKLVAESKK
-1711 FDSIHAQWL
+1711 FDSIHGQWL
-1720 AIIARLISDPN
+1720 AIIARLITDPN
-1731 VVRSTRRDSLLD
+1731 VVRSTRRDSLLE
-1743 QLNSMNSDL
+1743 QLNSMNGDL

-1768 SFPRFYFL
+1768 CFPRFYFL

-1812 SRNSRV
+1812 NRNNRV
-1818 FAEGMAAADGEEVPF
+1818 FAEGMSAADGEEVSF
-1833 SPPLQIDGIPVETW
+1833 DPPLQIDGIPVETW
-1847 LHRVEMKMR
+1847 LRRVEGKMR

-1861 CLNDTLADLQQN
+1861 CLNTTLADLQAS
-1873 VYTPRRPINR
+1873 VYIPRRPINR
-1883 DKLRQWVEQHEGQA
+1883 DKLRQWVEKHEGQA

-1907 HQTEVAIIEYG
+1907 HQTEAAIVEYG

-1925 SLARRKASP
+1925 SLVRRKTSP

-1967 LITIEVHSRDI
+1967 LVTIEVHSRDI
-1978 LRHLLGH
+1978 LRHLLAH
-1985 RVYQVDDF
+1985 RVYQLDDF
-1993 EWSRQLRFYQ
+1993 EWSRQLRFYP
-2003 ETSNNSQGGMS
+2003 ELPSNTDNSTTTAASAAAAAAAGATEDHRAGDQGGLPGS
-2014 GAGVRGGGGSGG
+2014 AASHAGGAGGSGD
-2026 AGAAAEDDGHAG
+2026 A
-2038 EPVGLQMNKDPSNA
+2038 
-2052 VGNNPASA
+2052 ASA
-2060 DGAAATCVVRQ
+2060 ATAACLVRQ
-2071 ASALVRYDYE
+2071 ASAQVRYDYE

-2192 SENKEHFLFEG
+2192 SESKEHFLFEG
-2203 AEIPLNVNC
+2203 TEIPLNVNC

-2263 PLSKKVSILYELM
+2263 SLSKKVSILYELM

-2329 KEDVPLFLGML
+2329 KEDVPLFLSML

-2349 QGAGLEELRA
+2349 QSAGLEELRA
-2359 ATVDELQAEKLQ
+2359 ATVDELQTGMLQ
-2371 MNEHIITKC
+2371 VNEHIITKC

-2392 VMVVGRTASGK
+2392 VMVVGRAASGK
-2403 TITWRTLAGA
+2403 TVTWRTLAGS
-2413 LKRLKD
+2413 LKRLKE
-2419 AGVEGPYEIVKESL
+2419 AGVEGPYEVVKESL

-2553 STWLQSRRLFE
+2553 STWLQSRRVFE

-2573 TTLSELQSFIDNAL
+2573 ATLGELQSFIDNAL
-2587 TRALEFKKAE
+2587 ARALEFKRAE
-2597 CADLIATTEFNTVR
+2597 CADLITTTEFNTVR

-2629 PGGARYQAAQAGDNY
+2629 PGGARYQAAQAGENY
-2644 LVQLKMMA
+2644 LAQLRMMA
-2652 TFSLVWA
+2652 TFSLVWS

-2700 WVGWAEHPEVQKP
+2700 WVGWAEHPEVLKP
-2713 FAPPEGMPYYEQIV
+2713 FAPPEGTPYYAQIV

-2754 TGTGKSLIAHK
+2754 TGTGKSLVAHK
-2765 VLHDLPQDAFV
+2765 VMHDLPQDAFV
-2776 TTHLHFSAQTTAKN
+2776 TTHLHFSAQTTARN

-2848 YDRTTRSKR
+2848 YDRTSRSKR
-2857 MVNDMQL
+2857 LVNDMQL
-2864 LCCMTYGRPDITARL
+2864 LCCMTYGRPDITERL
-2879 LSKLNVFNVAFPAE
+2879 LSKLNVFNIAFPAE
-2893 AVLVNIFSS
+2893 TVLVSIFSS

-2927 VYTKVST
+2927 VYMKVST

-2961 CYLEAITSKEQLVAL
+2961 CYLEALTSKEQLVAL
-2976 WVHESQRVFSD
+2976 WVHESQRVFAD
-2987 RMNDPADKAWFKQ
+2987 RMNDPADKVWFKQ
-3000 LLNDRL
+3000 LLNERL
-3006 NNTFQTK
+3006 NNSFQTK
-3013 WASMLKARSHDA
+3013 WANMLKARSSHL
-3025 KNQTVV
+3025 KNQTV

-3043 DGEQDEMAKYKLAP
+3043 DGEQDEMAKYKLVP
-3057 SLEQLRHIVEEGL
+3057 SLEQLRQIVEEGL
-3070 TNYNAE
+3070 ANYNAE

-3144 ERFHDDLR
+3144 DRFHDDLR

-3174 VESSFLED
+3174 VETSFLED

-3187 SAGEVPNLFA
+3187 SAGEVPNLFV
-3197 KDDVQQINDE
+3197 KDDVQQINDD

-3216 CRDTPDEL
+3216 CRDTSDEL

-3235 LHLVIAMSPAQ
+3235 LHLVIAMSPAHR
-3246 KLFRVR
+3246 LFYVR

-3285 DSRDEAESDA
+3285 DSRREEESDA

-3307 HDTTNQKAEQMREQ
+3307 HDTTNQRAEQMREQ

-3349 SIIEQRD
+3349 SITEQRD

-3368 KVTVSVMREEL
+3368 KVTVSEMREEL
-3379 KVQDARLQAKSAEVS
+3379 KVQDARLQEKSAEVS

-3423 TKRAALADQAEAQTD
+3423 TKRAALVDLAEAQND

-3560 NIYKEVHPKIIKN
+3560 NIYKEVHPKIVKN

-3589 KEEKLQKIVD
+3589 KEEKLQKIMD
-3599 EVRQLET
+3599 EVKQLET
-3606 DLQANVAEKNRLMAE
+3606 DLQANIAEKNRLMAE

-3647 QSIARFEAALENI
+3647 QSIARFDAALENI

-3683 MLWQS
+3683 MLWLS

-3728 FSKENGAMVAYGPR
+3728 FSKENGAMVVYGPR

-3810 FITKGSR
+3810 FIMKGTR
-3817 KLVKVGDNY
+3817 KLVKVGDNF

-3888 LILSTAA
+3888 LILHTAA
-3895 AKKEMKQLE
+3895 AKKDMKQLE
-3904 EDILDLLSTSQV
+3904 EDILDLLSISQV

-3937 IQTQLQEAEV
+3937 IQTQLQEAEI

-3960 ESARR
+3960 ECARR

-4001 SEKIVSHSM
+4001 SEKIVSHTM
-4010 EERIKTLNEWH
+4010 DERIKTLNEWH

-4026 NNTCRGLFERHKLL
+4026 NNTCRGLFEQHKLL

-4050 QAQGQVNLEEYVFM
+4050 QAQGHVNLEEYVFM
-4064 MRGGQVVDKQSRVP
+4064 MRGGQIVDKQSRVP
-4078 NPAAGWLSERAW
+4078 NPATGWLSERAW
-4090 DHVLELDRLS
+4090 DHILELDRLS

-4114 EWKQWYLL
+4114 EWKKWYLL
-4122 ERPEEAALPEEWE
+4122 ERPEESTLPEEWE
-4135 ARCGQNA
+4135 ARCGKNA

-4199 TGVDPTNQLQVLAQ
+4199 TGVDPTTQLQVLAQ
-4213 REGRQLKVLALGQG
+4213 RESRQLKVLALGQG

-4232 KRALQECSQTG
+4232 KRALQEYSQTG

-4283 VPTPQFPIGVLQRAI
+4283 VPTPQFPIGVLQRSI

-4324 ATRGAEHPVIY
+4324 ANRSAEHPLIY

-4377 IQLYIDHMHSDSV
+4377 IQLYIDHMHSDAV

-4429 PEAITQDRY
+4429 PEVISQDRY
-4438 PLAAAEEYYIPD
+4438 PLASAEEYYIPD
-4450 DCSTLQAYKNHCA
+4450 DCNTLQAYKNHCA

-4493 ESLIS
+4493 DSLIN
-4498 VNTALVRDGGGGGGG
+4498 VNTTLVRDGGGGGGG
-4513 SGGAGG
+4513 GGAT
-4519 AQVMTQEERCLEI
+4519 QVVTQEQRCLEI
-4532 LASIDEPSKTA
+4532 LASIEEPSKAA
-4543 TPGLLDYTAIYES
+4543 TPGLLDYAAIYEY
-4556 TEGDRDNALNTCLL
+4556 TEGDRENALNTCLL

-4635 DLVDRVD
+4635 DLVERID

-4686 WDFAILPSEERA
+4686 WEYAILPSEERA

-4711 IFLEGAGWSAE
+4711 IFLEGAGWSAD

-4733 LIAAMPV
+4733 LIVAMPV

-4753 PANVYEC
+4753 PVSVYEC
-4760 PLYMYPIRTGT
+4760 PLYMYPVRTGM

-4783 DAGDAVPETYTK
+4783 DSGDAVPETYTK

>member
-1 MASAEAS
+1 MAMAEANQD
-8 AECLQWVGDRLQ
+8 CVQWVEQHLQ
-20 DILRC
+20 DTLGCTIAS
-25 NVHTELTV
+25 ELTAQ
-33 EHQFLINE
+33 HYFLINE
-41 MLMGEDAR
+41 FLMGEDAH
-49 YRVLFAYYAEPPPV
+49 YRVLFAYYAEPTV
-63 NPTKAKKADMTN
+63 TAAHQRRATGGRRSTSHNGNNTRDARSISRQQTKSND
-75 GHAVSHKIGN
+75 I
-85 GRPSLQN
+85 
-92 TARPSSRRGT
+92 
-102 ATKEAANGLN
+102 GLN
-112 RSRPTSGAEDD
+112 RSHPVSDDEDD
-123 VEEDAASNTA
+123 VDGAVAGVSAATSAYVAFNT
-133 AFQAFALSDGGRSA
+133 DGGQGLSG
-147 SITTTN
+147 SGFGVSGGLQT
-153 AAAAAAPPKPKLQIV
+153 PQLQII
-168 AGPPEL
+168 AGLPEL
-174 ALRGSIP
+174 SLRVTSP
-181 GVCNDVAYFVRLEA
+181 GVRTEVLYFVRLDAE
-195 DKPLLRETL
+195 KPLLRETL
-204 ENYVMWGTLRGAHL
+204 ENYVIWGTFRGSSL
-218 LDSFLRTTQ
+218 LDSFLRTVRQT
-227 QIIMPT
+227 ILPT
-233 FLHNPWPTSIHK
+233 FLHNQWPTSIKK
-245 DVHAALHRFM
+245 DVRTALHRFM
-255 ATVVEDVNGLK
+255 ATVVEDVNSLK

-271 YVPSD
+271 YVPGD
-276 LAIEGNAQAHTDHEL
+276 LASGDKSDTYTDHEL

-301 WTRQIKAVVSER
+301 WTRQIKAVVGHR
-313 DTTTDDE
+313 DTTNTEDE
-320 DGAGPLEELQYWRA
+320 SHAGPLEEIQYWRA
-334 RARDLGNIR
+334 RARDLGSIR
-343 TQLNRVEVAAVVKVL
+343 SQLNRDDVEAVVKVL
-358 KDAKSLYYLEPF
+358 RDAKSFYYLEPF
-370 LSLRSDIERGTEE
+370 LGLRTDIERGTEE
-383 AYDNLRYLSTLS
+383 AYDNLRYLCTLI
-395 EPCERLATAELGEIP
+395 EPCERLAKAELRDIP
-410 RVVQDVLKRIQL
+410 HLVQDVLKNVQL

-427 KYYKKERIIRLLR
+427 KFYKKEHITRLLR
-440 MVSSEIIS
+440 MVSSEIIG
-448 RCSSKINVQAIFAG
+448 RCSSRINVRAIFAG
-462 DVVDSM
+462 DVTESM
-468 KALEDSMVAGE
+468 KALEESMVAGE
-479 AWLTECRRMLAATRR
+479 AWLTECRRMLVATRR
-494 RLRIE
+494 RFRVE
-499 RGEKVE
+499 KGEKLE
-505 FDESFLNEMDG
+505 LDESFLNEMDG
-516 FVRHRCQNLKEICL
+516 FVRHRCQNLREICL
-530 SQLQFGFS
+530 SQLQFGFT
-538 GGADGE
+538 GIADGE
-544 AVPPT
+544 AGGNGPVAMSILRTSSIPVPNRRL
-549 SIARASTNVS
+549 S
-559 THRRTSRRSKPS
+559 RRTKASV
-571 GFGREHIP
+571 FGREQIP
-579 AGAPLNVPELDSV
+579 AGFPLSVPELDTATQ
-592 IRPPAGLFEGKL
+592 PPAYLFDGKL

-626 KAKMEVLQHFTYNVL
+626 KSKMEVLRHFTYNVL
-641 DVKSTQWVDDY
+641 DVKATQWVDDY
-652 RALKA
+652 RALKMDIDSLA
-657 DVDNLS
+657 
-663 VMMRQIITAAFD
+663 VMMRQIITASFD
-675 AVASVSMGAEVIEA
+675 AVSTVSMGAEVIEA
-689 FTLISKSEELL
+689 FTLISRSEELL

-707 DRVFRLFAQH
+707 DRVFRLFTQH
-717 LKLVQ
+717 IKSVQ
-722 GDMQRFF
+722 ADVQRYF
-729 GRIPPIFYRHP
+729 GRVPPLFYRHP
-740 PLAGQAAW
+740 PLSGQAAW
-748 ASFRLAFLANE
+748 AANRLSFITCEHEA
-759 QVTLRRCYA
+759 LRRCYA
-768 LPNSPEKEEASQQ
+768 LPNSPEKDEALHL
-781 YDRLDRI
+781 YDRLDHT
-788 LREYMRKAYSE
+788 LREMVRKEYVEWTSE
-799 WIATIPSKPAEM
+799 VPAKPSEL
-811 LDVYL
+811 LDDYL
-816 LMQRPSTGTDVEH
+816 LVQRPGTGTDLEH

-836 FPMDL
+836 FPIHL
-841 LLLFAEARCWQ
+841 LVLFAEAHNWQ
-852 RMGEPVPAEVTE
+852 RMGEPVPPEVAEMCT
-864 ICVREERLRLFRE
+864 REERLRLYRE
-877 NVSIAVRL
+877 NVSMAVRL
-885 HNAVVHSLS
+885 HNASVDSLS
-894 KEELRLF
+894 NAEMRLF
-901 ALRINA
+901 SLRMAA
-907 MDAKFQPGLNKLLW
+907 MDAKYLPGLNKLCW
-921 NSQGIVEY
+921 SSHGIVEY
-929 FVRECRVQAD
+929 FVRECRVQAER
-939 QVQSIVDDFKFCGT
+939 VQSIVDDFKFCSA
-953 FTDYHCNLI
+953 FIDYHCGLI
-962 ADTLAV
+962 ADTLSV

-973 VIYTPEA
+973 VIYTPDA
-980 FAAKQKSYRAAVI
+980 FVAKQNSYRAAVM
-993 QKVTK
+993 QKVAK
-998 IYRLIVQ
+998 IHELVVQ

-1012 YFREDYGASDVVRRE
+1012 YFRDDYMASETVRVE
-1027 WHAYVERV
+1027 WHEYMERIDIKV
-1035 ELKLEE
+1035 EE
-1041 ALRTMVKRSLSTVE
+1041 ALWMMVKRSLLTVE
-1055 RVLPQ
+1055 RVLPH
-1060 ESSTDRL
+1060 ESSEDRL
-1067 DEKVFRLNVLIS
+1067 DERVFRLSVMIS
-1079 VAADHKPVIHA
+1079 VAEDQKPVIHA
-1090 SPSVAELSQEVNDIC
+1090 APSVQELSQLVNDVC

-1111 VRDLPRLEDSLQQ
+1111 VRGLPRLEESLQQ
-1124 RLHAET
+1124 RVSSET
-1130 EEYLAAHN
+1130 EAFLAEHN
-1138 TTAVRYAH
+1138 TVAVTYAH
-1146 PKGESLLA
+1146 PGGATSLA
-1154 LQGSYYEHMTGDQDT
+1154 LRGTYYEYMTRDQDT
-1169 ILTLSRIQDAFTS
+1169 ILTLGRIQEAFMS
-1182 VAEKVRDKL
+1182 ISEKVRDKL
-1191 NLTWQLHQSSSTD
+1191 NQTWQLHQSSTTD

-1237 GVEKQEVF
+1237 GIEKQEVF
-1245 ADVVFLQLDF
+1245 SDVLFLQLDF

-1260 RFRTQCQFVIQH
+1260 TFRAQCQFVIQH
-1272 YHSLLY
+1272 YHGLLY
-1278 AEAKQ
+1278 AEVKQ
-1283 ELNSTYDAFKLTTE
+1283 ELDNTYDSFSFTTE
-1297 TLKREPKTLDQLGEQ
+1297 TLSHEPKTLDQLGELM
-1312 IRQCTVALDAL
+1312 RQCTVALDAL

-1329 FDLLSQKFALIT
+1329 FDMLSQKFALIT
-1341 SEAYSFG
+1341 SEAYNFG
-1348 GVDPADVE
+1348 GVDPADVV
-1356 RCEALPEA
+1356 RCEGLPEA
-1364 FEAYTAQLT
+1364 FERYTQQLQ
-1373 EIRKQLDVYKEQFR
+1373 EIRKQLDVHKEHFR
-1387 VEVEAELRALASKSF
+1387 VEVETELRTLVSKSF
-1402 ALSQQVRDEAPTTW
+1402 ALYQQVRDEAPTSW
-1416 SLKTAEAFT
+1416 SLTTATAFGQLEA
-1425 HLDALQRKAASLRNL
+1425 LERKAVSLRAL
-1440 EKSLQQGIEIFGLEH
+1440 EESLQQGIEIFALEK

-1462 KAEARLTLLN
+1462 KAEAQLQLLR
-1472 RLWML
+1472 RLWTL
-1477 VRDWRTH
+1477 VRSWRTF
-1484 THSWK
+1484 TNTWK
-1489 HTYFM
+1489 HMYFM
-1494 TLNSE
+1494 KLNSE
-1499 RMLEDIEAT
+1499 RMLEDIEDT
-1508 RREVMQLR
+1508 RRDVLQLR
-1516 KDMEQLDVW
+1516 KEMEQMNVW
-1525 QQLKEDID
+1525 LQLKDDID
-1533 LIKRILPI
+1533 LFKKILPI
-1541 IDDLRTPAIRPR
+1541 IDDLCTPAIRPR
-1553 HWEQLKVQLDTDFN
+1553 HWEQLKLQLDATFD
-1567 LDDEE
+1567 LEDEV
-1572 SFCLQRLMDVHVE
+1572 SFCLQRLMEAHVE
-1585 SQAEF
+1585 TQSEF
-1590 ISNMAVA
+1590 INNMAVA

-1607 LEKITLFWEETVLI
+1607 LEKITLVWEETCFT
-1621 IEPYQGYH
+1621 IEPHQGYH
-1629 KIAAVEDINTALTE
+1629 KIAAVEDINTDLAE

-1657 DSFRPRVIQWEQLLS
+1657 DSFRPRVVLWEQHLS
-1672 QVADTIEGLLGVQT
+1672 QVADTIEGLLTVQT

-1694 FVGSED
+1694 FIGSED
-1700 IKRKLVSESKR
+1700 IKRKLVAESKK

-1720 AIIARLISDPN
+1720 AIIARLVSDSN
-1731 VVRSTRRDSLLD
+1731 VLRSTRRDNLLE

-1768 SFPRFYFL
+1768 CFPRFYFL

-1785 GHAKEPEKVQPHLRK
+1785 GHAKDPEKVQPHLRK
-1800 CFEGLYRLALRT
+1800 CFEGLYRLTLKAG
-1812 SRNSRV
+1812 RNNRV
-1818 FAEGMAAADGEEVPF
+1818 FAEGMSAADGEEVPF
-1833 SPPLQIDGIPVETW
+1833 SPPLQIDGLPVEAW
-1847 LHRVEMKMR
+1847 LHRVEVKMR
-1856 ETVQS
+1856 ETMQS
-1861 CLNDTLADLQQN
+1861 CLNAALKDLQEN

-1883 DKLRQWVEQHEGQA
+1883 DRLRQWVEQHEGQV

-1907 HQTEVAIIEYG
+1907 SQTEVAIAEYG
-1918 DLHHNGL
+1918 DLHYNGL
-1925 SLARRKASP
+1925 SLARRKPSP

-1958 RLQRNKLVS
+1958 RLQRNKLVA
-1967 LITIEVHSRDI
+1967 LVTIEVHSRDI
-1978 LRHLLGH
+1978 LRHLLTH
-1985 RVYQVDDF
+1985 RVHLLEDF

-2003 ETSNNSQGGMS
+2003 ESAGSSGDIGDS
-2014 GAGVRGGGGSGG
+2014 GAIEASMDGG
-2026 AGAAAEDDGHAG
+2026 AVITPGAS
-2038 EPVGLQMNKDPSNA
+2038 EP
-2052 VGNNPASA
+2052 
-2060 DGAAATCVVRQ
+2060 TCIVRQ
-2071 ASALVRYDYE
+2071 TSAVVRYDYE

-2097 AYMTLTTALQLC
+2097 AYMTLTTALQLF

-2177 LSVVAQQILSILNAV
+2177 LSVVAQQIMSILSAV
-2192 SENKEHFLFEG
+2192 SERKHHFLFEG
-2203 AEIPLNVNC
+2203 TEIPLNVNC

-2329 KEDVPLFLGML
+2329 KEDVPLFLSML
-2340 GDLFPGVTP
+2340 GDLFPGVVP
-2349 QGAGLEELRA
+2349 QEVGLEELRA
-2359 ATVDELQAEKLQ
+2359 ATVDELEAQRLQ
-2371 MNEHIITKC
+2371 VNEHIIAKC

-2403 TITWRTLAGA
+2403 TVTWKTLAGA
-2413 LKRLKD
+2413 LRRLKE
-2419 AGVEGPYEIVKESL
+2419 AGVDGPYEAVRISL

-2469 DATDPSYKWLV
+2469 DVTDSNYKWLL

-2495 VLDDNKMLTL
+2495 VLDDNRMLTL

-2547 TWRPFI
+2547 TWRPFV
-2553 STWLQSRRLFE
+2553 STWLQSRRNFE
-2564 VAMNAPKPD
+2564 VSMNAPKPD
-2573 TTLSELQSFIDNAL
+2573 STISELQTFVEEAL
-2587 TRALEFKKAE
+2587 TRALQFKRSE
-2597 CADLIATTEFNTVR
+2597 CVDLIPTTEFNTVR

-2616 LDALANTEAAAVL
+2616 LDALASTEAAPVM
-2629 PGGARYQAAQAGDNY
+2629 PGGARYQAAQAGESY
-2644 LVQLKMMA
+2644 SAQLRMMA
-2652 TFSLVWA
+2652 MFCLIWA

-2680 SSFPST
+2680 ASFPSI
-2686 ETVFEYFPDLSTLR
+2686 ETIFEYFPDVSSLR
-2700 WVGWAEHPEVQKP
+2700 WVGWEEHPDVQKP
-2713 FAPPEGMPYYEQIV
+2713 FAPTPDTPYYEQIV
-2727 PTVDTVRYAYMV
+2727 PTVDMIRYSYIV
-2739 SQLVRSRVQ
+2739 SQLVCSGVQ

-2754 TGTGKSLIAHK
+2754 TGTGKSLIVNQ
-2765 VLHDLPQDAFV
+2765 VLHGLPPDMYVA
-2776 TTHLHFSAQTTAKN
+2776 THLHFSAQTTAKN
-2790 VQEIIEGRMEH
+2790 VQDIIEGRMEH
-2801 TSKKVCNPPG
+2801 TSKKVCSPPG

-2837 LLRQWMDNGYW
+2837 LLRQWMDNSYW

-2857 MVNDMQL
+2857 LVNDMQL
-2864 LCCMTYGRPDITARL
+2864 LCCMTYGRPDITERL
-2879 LSKLNVFNVAFPAE
+2879 LSKLNVFNVTFPAE
-2893 AVLVNIFSS
+2893 PVVVRIFSA

-2908 APYADLK
+2908 APYADIK
-2915 GYVDAIVRATIE
+2915 GYVDAIVQATIE
-2927 VYTKVST
+2927 VYMRVST

-2961 CYLEAITSKEQLVAL
+2961 CYLEGITSKEHLVAL

-2987 RMNDPADKAWFKQ
+2987 RMNDPADKVWFRQ
-3000 LLNDRL
+3000 LLNDKL
-3006 NNTFQTK
+3006 NNVFQTK
-3013 WASMLKARSHDA
+3013 WTNMLKARMKVSRG
-3025 KNQTVV
+3025 QTL

-3043 DGEQDEMAKYKLAP
+3043 DGEQDEMAKYKLVP
-3057 SLEQLRHIVEEGL
+3057 SMEQLRQIVEEGL
-3070 TNYNAE
+3070 ENYNTE
-3076 PGARPMNI
+3076 PGARPMNL

-3144 ERFHDDLR
+3144 ERFHEDLR
-3152 TLYRACGVKRQQ
+3152 TLYKACGVKRQQ

-3174 VESSFLED
+3174 VDSSFLED

-3197 KDDVQQINDE
+3197 KDDLQHINDD
-3207 VRKLALLNG
+3207 VHKLALLSG
-3216 CRDTPDEL
+3216 CRDSPDEL
-3224 YNFFIRQARQH
+3224 YNFFVQQARQH
-3235 LHLVIAMSPAQ
+3235 LHLVIAMSPAHR
-3246 KLFRVR
+3246 LFRVR

-3274 ALKEVGLRHLR
+3274 ALKEVGLRYLR
-3285 DSRDEAESDA
+3285 DSREDSEESDE
-3295 LLETISDLFVYL
+3295 LLDTISDLFVFL
-3307 HDTTNQKAEQMREQ
+3307 HDTTNQKAEQMRAQ

-3338 GFRTML
+3338 GFRSML
-3344 QSKKV
+3344 HSKRIG
-3349 SIIEQRD
+3349 IIEQRD

-3368 KVTVSVMREEL
+3368 KVTVSEMREAL
-3379 KVQDARLQAKSAEVS
+3379 KVQDERLQAKSAEVS

-3423 TKRAALADQAEAQTD
+3423 TKRAALADQSEAQAD

-3468 TPAAMIRTVM
+3468 TPAVMIRTVM

-3511 ESHDMTDQKLLNAL
+3511 ETHDMTDQRLLNAL
-3525 EKYVKRNDF
+3525 EKYVKRTDF

-3555 IYKYG
+3555 IHKYG
-3560 NIYKEVHPKIIKN
+3560 NIFKEVHPKIVKN

-3589 KEEKLQKIVD
+3589 KEEKLQRIVD
-3599 EVRQLET
+3599 EVRQLEA
-3606 DLQANVAEKNRLMAE
+3606 DLQANITEKNRLMAE
-3621 ARATQDKLNKAEI
+3621 ARATQDKLNKAQI

-3647 QSIARFEAALENI
+3647 EAIARFELSLENI
-3660 NGDTLLACAFMC
+3660 NSETLLACAFMC

-3683 MLWQS
+3683 LLWQS
-3688 WLKEVKRVQL
+3688 WLREVQRVQL
-3698 PLNRDYDFVDFL
+3698 PLNRNYDFVGFL
-3710 ADPTEVRDWQQA
+3710 ADPTEVRDWHQA

-3728 FSKENGAMVAYGPR
+3728 FSKENGAVVVFGPR

-3767 VIDPKQPDFQ
+3767 VIDPKQQDFQ

-3798 IDPLLDPIMSRS
+3798 IDPLLDPIVSRS
-3810 FITKGSR
+3810 FIMKGKR

-3826 VEFKEGFKLYIT
+3826 IEFKEGFKLYIT

-3888 LILSTAA
+3888 LILHTAA

-3937 IQTQLQEAEV
+3937 IQNQLQVAET

-3960 ESARR
+3960 ECARR
-3965 ASILFFV
+3965 ASLLFFV

-4001 SEKIVSHSM
+4001 SEKIVSHEM
-4010 EERIKTLNEWH
+4010 AERIKTLNEWH

-4026 NNTCRGLFERHKLL
+4026 TNTCRGLFECHKLL
-4040 FAFHMTMRIL
+4040 FAFHMAMRIL
-4050 QAQGQVNLEEYVFM
+4050 QTQGMVSIEEYVFM
-4064 MRGGQVVDKQSRVP
+4064 MRGGQMLDKQSRLP
-4078 NPAAGWLSERAW
+4078 NPAGAWLSERAW
-4090 DHVLELDRLS
+4090 DHILELERLS
-4100 AFHGIAAHFEQHAE
+4100 AFHGIAAHFEQKPD
-4114 EWKQWYLL
+4114 EWHTWYLL
-4122 ERPEEAALPEEWE
+4122 ERPEEALLPEEWE
-4135 ARCGQNA
+4135 ARCGCNA
-4142 LQRMIFTRCLRPD
+4142 LQRMIFMRCLRPD
-4155 RLVFMVYE
+4155 RLIFMVYE
-4163 FIEEKLGSQFVD
+4163 FIEEQLGSQFVD
-4175 PPAFNLKDTYDES
+4175 PPVFNLKDTFDES
-4188 TNTIP
+4188 INTIP

-4199 TGVDPTNQLQVLAQ
+4199 TGVDPTNQLQSLAQ
-4213 REGRQLKVLALGQG
+4213 REGRELKVLALGQG

-4232 KRALQECSQTG
+4232 KRALQEYSQTG

-4261 EKIIDVIC
+4261 EKIIDAIF

-4283 VPTPQFPIGVLQRAI
+4283 VPTPQFPIGVLQRSI

-4309 ANMQRLYNTFSEDDL
+4309 ANMLRLYNMFSEDDL
-4324 ATRGAEHPVIY
+4324 ATRSAEHPLVY
-4335 RNLLFS
+4335 RNLLYS

-4371 EVSENI
+4371 DVSENI
-4377 IQLYIDHMHSDSV
+4377 IQLYIGQMRSDAV
-4390 EDVPFVT
+4390 EDVPLVT

-4419 LNTYMAQYMC
+4419 LNTYMAQYVC
-4429 PEAITQDRY
+4429 TDAITQDRY
-4438 PLAAAEEYYIPD
+4438 PLAAADEYVIPD
-4450 DCSTLQAYKNHCA
+4450 DCNTLQAYRNHCN

-4493 ESLIS
+4493 DCLIS
-4498 VNTALVRDGGGGGGG
+4498 VNTSLVRDGGGGSSG
-4513 SGGAGG
+4513 S
-4519 AQVMTQEERCLEI
+4519 AQAATQEARCLEI
-4532 LASIDEPSKTA
+4532 LASIDEPSKAA
-4543 TPGLLDYTAIYES
+4543 TPSLLDYAAIYES

-4577 VLLQKIHRQKAELRR
+4577 LLLQTIHRQKAELRR
-4592 AVKGEIVMSEELE
+4592 AVKGEIVMSEQLE
-4605 TIFNALL
+4605 AIFNALL

-4620 MSAYPSLKPLASWAV
+4620 TNAYPSLKPLASWAV
-4635 DLVDRVD
+4635 DLVERVD

-4686 WDFAILPSEERA
+4686 WEYAILPSEERA
-4698 IAHRPKKGAYVRG
+4698 IAHRPKKGAFVRG
-4711 IFLEGAGWSAE
+4711 IFLEGAGWNGE

-4728 PRPME
+4728 PKPME
-4733 LIAAMPV
+4733 LIVSMPV

-4746 LRTGKPK
+4746 LRTGKAK
-4753 PANVYEC
+4753 PTNVYEC

-4783 DAGDAVPETYTK
+4783 ESGDAVPETYTK

>member
-1 MASAEAS
+1 MAMTEANQD
-8 AECLQWVGDRLQ
+8 CVQWVERRLQ
-20 DILRC
+20 DTLGCTIAS
-25 NVHTELTV
+25 ELV
-33 EHQFLINE
+33 DHHYFLINE
-41 MLMGEDAR
+41 FLMGEDAQ
-49 YRVLFAYYAEPPPV
+49 YRVLFAYYAEPAV
-63 NPTKAKKADMTN
+63 TAAHQRRSAAGRRTFNN
-75 GHAVSHKIGN
+75 GS
-85 GRPSLQN
+85 S
-92 TARPSSRRGT
+92 ARNSKLSSRRQ
-102 ATKEAANGLN
+102 TKGSGIGLN
-112 RSRPTSGAEDD
+112 RSHPDSDDEDCVD
-123 VEEDAASNTA
+123 GTAASSYF
-133 AFQAFALSDGGRSA
+133 AFTGADGSRASNGSDWGVSSGPQ
-147 SITTTN
+147 
-153 AAAAAAPPKPKLQIV
+153 PPQLQIV
-168 AGPPEL
+168 PGLPEL
-174 ALRGSIP
+174 SLRGNLTGAST
-181 GVCNDVAYFVRLEA
+181 DVLYFVRLDAE
-195 DKPLLRETL
+195 KPLLRETL
-204 ENYVMWGTLRGAHL
+204 ENYVMWGTFRGNYL
-218 LDSFLRTTQ
+218 LDSFLRTVRQT
-227 QIIMPT
+227 ILPT
-233 FLHNPWPTSIHK
+233 FLHNQWPTSIKK
-245 DVHAALHRFM
+245 DVHTALHRFM
-255 ATVVEDVNGLK
+255 ATVVEDVNSLK
-266 GRTVL
+266 GQTVL
-271 YVPSD
+271 YVPGD
-276 LAIEGNAQAHTDHEL
+276 LAAGAKSDTYADHEL

-301 WTRQIKAVVSER
+301 WTRQIKAVVSQR
-313 DTTTDDE
+313 DTASTDDE
-320 DGAGPLEELQYWRA
+320 GHAGPLEEIQYWRA
-334 RARDLGNIR
+334 RARDLGSIR
-343 TQLNRVEVAAVVKVL
+343 LQLNRDDVAAVVKVL
-358 KDAKSLYYLEPF
+358 KDAKSFYYLEPF
-370 LSLRSDIERGTEE
+370 LGLRTDIERGTEE
-383 AYDNLRYLSTLS
+383 AYDNLRYLCTLI
-395 EPCERLATAELGEIP
+395 EPCERLAKAELRDIP
-410 RVVQDVLKRIQL
+410 HLVQDVLKNVQL

-427 KYYKKERIIRLLR
+427 KFYKKEHITRLLR
-440 MVSSEIIS
+440 MVSSEIIG
-448 RCSSKINVQAIFAG
+448 RCSSRINVRAIFAG
-462 DVVDSM
+462 DVAESM
-468 KALEDSMVAGE
+468 KALEESMVAGE
-479 AWLTECRRMLAATRR
+479 AWLTECRLMLVATRR
-494 RLRIE
+494 RFRIE
-499 RGEKVE
+499 KGEKLE
-505 FDESFLNEMDG
+505 LDESFLNEMDG
-516 FVRHRCQNLKEICL
+516 FVRHRCQNLREICL
-530 SQLQFGFS
+530 SQLQFGFT
-538 GGADGE
+538 GTADGE
-544 AVPPT
+544 AGGNGAVSM
-549 SIARASTNVS
+549 SIARCSNVVAS
-559 THRRTSRRSKPS
+559 HRRMSRRTKLS
-571 GFGREHIP
+571 GLVREQLP
-579 AGAPLNVPELDSV
+579 AGSPLSVPELDGV
-592 IRPPAGLFEGKL
+592 IRLPASLFEGKL

-626 KAKMEVLQHFTYNVL
+626 KAKMEVLRHFTYNVL
-641 DVKSTQWVDDY
+641 DVKATQWVDDY
-652 RALKA
+652 RALKT
-657 DVDNLS
+657 DIDNFA

-675 AVASVSMGAEVIEA
+675 AVTTVPMGSEVIEA
-689 FTLISKSEELL
+689 FTLISKSEDLL

-707 DRVFRLFAQH
+707 DRVFRLFTQH
-717 LKLVQ
+717 IKSVRADVQ
-722 GDMQRFF
+722 RYF
-729 GRIPPIFYRHP
+729 GRVPPLFYRHP
-740 PLAGQAAW
+740 PLSGQAAW
-748 ASFRLAFLANE
+748 AANRLSFITCAHDA
-759 QVTLRRCYA
+759 LRRCYA
-768 LPNSPEKEEASQQ
+768 LPSSPEKDEAMHL
-781 YDRLDRI
+781 YDRLDRT
-788 LREYMRKAYSE
+788 LREMVRKEYVQWTSE
-799 WIATIPSKPAEM
+799 VPAKPAEL

-816 LMQRPSTGTDVEH
+816 LVQRPGTGIDLEH

-836 FPMDL
+836 FPINL
-841 LLLFAEARCWQ
+841 LLLFAEAHNWQ
-852 RMGEPVPAEVTE
+852 RMGETVPPEVAEMCT
-864 ICVREERLRLFRE
+864 REERLRFYRE
-877 NVSIAVRL
+877 NVSMAVRL
-885 HNAVVHSLS
+885 HNASVRSLS
-894 KEELRLF
+894 NADLRLF
-901 ALRINA
+901 SLRIEA
-907 MDAKFQPGLNKLLW
+907 MDAKYVPGLNKLCW

-939 QVQSIVDDFKFCGT
+939 RVQAIVDDFKFCGT
-953 FTDYHCNLI
+953 FIDYHCGLI
-962 ADTLAV
+962 ADTLSV

-973 VIYTPEA
+973 VIYTPDA
-980 FAAKQKSYRAAVI
+980 FVEKQNAYRAAVV
-993 QKVTK
+993 QKVRK
-998 IYRLIVQ
+998 IHELMVQ
-1005 KLYSVFQ
+1005 KLYTVFQ
-1012 YFREDYGASDVVRRE
+1012 YFREDYMVSETVRAE
-1027 WHAYVERV
+1027 WHDYMERV
-1035 ELKLEE
+1035 DVKVEE
-1041 ALRTMVKRSLSTVE
+1041 ALRMMVKRSLLTVE

-1060 ESSTDRL
+1060 ESSEDRL
-1067 DEKVFRLNVLIS
+1067 DERVFRLSVMIS
-1079 VAADHKPVIHA
+1079 VAADQKPVIHA
-1090 SPSVAELSQEVNDIC
+1090 TPSVQELSQLVNDVC

-1111 VRDLPRLEDSLQQ
+1111 VRGLPRLEESLQQ
-1124 RLHAET
+1124 RVSSET
-1130 EEYLAAHN
+1130 EALLTENN
-1138 TTAVRYAH
+1138 TVAVTYAH
-1146 PKGESLLA
+1146 PGGATSLA
-1154 LQGSYYEHMTGDQDT
+1154 LRGSYYEYMTRDQDT
-1169 ILTLSRIQDAFTS
+1169 ILTLGRIQEAFMS
-1182 VAEKVRDKL
+1182 ISEKVRDKL
-1191 NLTWQLHQSSSTD
+1191 NQTWQLHQSSTTD

-1237 GVEKQEVF
+1237 GIEKQEVF
-1245 ADVVFLQLDF
+1245 SDVLFLQLDF

-1260 RFRTQCQFVIQH
+1260 TFRAQCQFVIQH
-1272 YHSLLY
+1272 YHGLLY
-1278 AEAKQ
+1278 AEVKQ
-1283 ELNSTYDAFKLTTE
+1283 ELDNTYDSFKFTTE
-1297 TLKREPKTLDQLGEQ
+1297 ALSREPKTLDQLGEMM
-1312 IRQCTVALDAL
+1312 RQCTVALDAL

-1329 FDLLSQKFALIT
+1329 FDMLSQKFALIT
-1341 SEAYSFG
+1341 SEAYNFG
-1348 GVDPADVE
+1348 GE
-1356 RCEALPEA
+1356 LPEA
-1364 FEAYTAQLT
+1364 FVKYTQQLQA
-1373 EIRKQLDVYKEQFR
+1373 IRQQLDVYKEQFR
-1387 VEVEAELRALASKSF
+1387 VEVETELRTLASKSF
-1402 ALSQQVRDEAPTTW
+1402 ALYQQVRDEAPTSWALT
-1416 SLKTAEAFT
+1416 TAAAFGQLET
-1425 HLDALQRKAASLRNL
+1425 LERKAVSLREL
-1440 EKSLQQGIEIFGLEH
+1440 EKSLQQGIEIFALEK

-1462 KAEARLTLLN
+1462 KAEAQLKVLR
-1472 RLWML
+1472 RLWTL
-1477 VRDWRTH
+1477 VRSWRAFTH
-1484 THSWK
+1484 AWK
-1489 HTYFM
+1489 HMYFM
-1494 TLNSE
+1494 KLNSE
-1499 RMLEDIEAT
+1499 RMLEDIEDT
-1508 RREVMQLR
+1508 RREALQLR
-1516 KDMEQLDVW
+1516 KEMEQMDVW
-1525 QQLKEDID
+1525 LRLKDDID
-1533 LIKRILPI
+1533 LIKKILPI

-1553 HWEQLKVQLDTDFN
+1553 HWEQLKVQLDTAFE
-1567 LDDEE
+1567 LEDET
-1572 SFCLQRLMDVHVE
+1572 SFCLQRLMEAHVE
-1585 SQAEF
+1585 VQAEF
-1590 ISNMAVA
+1590 ISNMAIA

-1607 LEKITLFWEETVLI
+1607 LEKIALVWEETCFT
-1621 IEPYQGYH
+1621 IEPHQGYH

-1657 DSFRPRVIQWEQLLS
+1657 DSFRPRVVMWEKHLS
-1672 QVADTIEGLLGVQT
+1672 QVADTIEGLLSVQT

-1694 FVGSED
+1694 FIGSED
-1700 IKRKLVSESKR
+1700 IKRKLVAESKK
-1711 FDSIHAQWL
+1711 FDSIHAHWL
-1720 AIIARLISDPN
+1720 SIITRLVSDAN
-1731 VVRSTRRDSLLD
+1731 VVRSTRRDNLLE

-1768 SFPRFYFL
+1768 CFPRFYFL

-1785 GHAKEPEKVQPHLRK
+1785 GHTKDPEKVQPHLRK
-1800 CFEGLYRLALRT
+1800 CFEGLYRLALKEG
-1812 SRNSRV
+1812 RNNRI
-1818 FAEGMAAADGEEVPF
+1818 FAGGMSAVDGEVVPF
-1833 SPPLQIDGIPVETW
+1833 SPPLQVDGLPVEVW
-1847 LHRVEMKMR
+1847 LHRVEVKMR
-1856 ETVQS
+1856 DTIKS
-1861 CLNDTLADLQQN
+1861 CLNTTLKDLQDN
-1873 VYTPRRPINR
+1873 VYIPRRPINR

-1907 HQTEVAIIEYG
+1907 FQTEVAIAEYG
-1918 DLHHNGL
+1918 DLHQNGL
-1925 SLARRKASP
+1925 SLSRRKPSP

-1949 CQMVREPQS
+1949 CQMVRQPQS
-1958 RLQRNKLVS
+1958 RLQRNKLVA
-1967 LITIEVHSRDI
+1967 LVTIEVHSRDI
-1978 LRHLLGH
+1978 LRHLLAH
-1985 RVYQVDDF
+1985 RVHLLEDF
-1993 EWSRQLRFYQ
+1993 EWTRQLRFYQ
-2003 ETSNNSQGGMS
+2003 ENAGSTSEVASEAGMS
-2014 GAGVRGGGGSGG
+2014 DASAVITAGSG
-2026 AGAAAEDDGHAG
+2026 
-2038 EPVGLQMNKDPSNA
+2038 EP
-2052 VGNNPASA
+2052 
-2060 DGAAATCVVRQ
+2060 TCVVRQ
-2071 ASALVRYDYE
+2071 TSAVVRYDYE

-2097 AYMTLTTALQLC
+2097 AYMTLTTALQLF

-2177 LSVVAQQILSILNAV
+2177 LSVVAQQIMSILSAV
-2192 SENKEHFLFEG
+2192 SEQKRHFLFEG
-2203 AEIPLNVNC
+2203 TEIPLNVNC

-2263 PLSKKVSILYELM
+2263 SLSKKVSILYELM

-2329 KEDVPLFLGML
+2329 KEDVPLFLSML
-2340 GDLFPGVTP
+2340 GDLFPGVSP

-2359 ATVDELQAEKLQ
+2359 ATVDELEAEKLQ
-2371 MNEHIITKC
+2371 VSEHIITKC

-2413 LKRLKD
+2413 LRRLKE
-2419 AGVEGPYEIVKESL
+2419 AGVDGPYEAVRVSL
-2433 LNPKSVTMDE
+2433 LNPKSVTLDE

-2469 DATDPSYKWLV
+2469 DATDPNYKWLL

-2495 VLDDNKMLTL
+2495 VLDDNRMLTL

-2547 TWRPFI
+2547 TWRPFV
-2553 STWLQSRRLFE
+2553 STWLQSRRDFE

-2573 TTLSELQSFIDNAL
+2573 STISELQTFVDEAL
-2587 TRALEFKKAE
+2587 TRALQFKRSE
-2597 CADLIATTEFNTVR
+2597 CADLIPTTEFNTIR

-2616 LDALANTEAAAVL
+2616 LDALANTEAAPVM
-2629 PGGARYQAAQAGDNY
+2629 PGGTHYQAAQAGENY
-2644 LVQLKMMA
+2644 LPQLRMMA
-2652 TFSLVWA
+2652 MFCLIWA

-2665 ADSRRKLDAFVREMD
+2665 VDSRRKLDAFVREMD
-2680 SSFPST
+2680 SSFPSM
-2686 ETVFEYFPDLSTLR
+2686 ETVFEYFPDLSSLR
-2700 WVGWAEHPEVQKP
+2700 WVGWEEHPDVQKP
-2713 FAPPEGMPYYEQIV
+2713 FAPPSDTPYYEQIV
-2727 PTVDTVRYAYMV
+2727 PTVDMIRYSYIV
-2739 SQLVRSRVQ
+2739 SQLVLSSVQ

-2754 TGTGKSLIAHK
+2754 TGTGKSLIANQ
-2765 VLHDLPQDAFV
+2765 VLHDLPADMYVA
-2776 TTHLHFSAQTTAKN
+2776 THLHFSAQTTAKN
-2790 VQEIIEGRMEH
+2790 VQDIIEGRMEH

-2824 PAKEIFG
+2824 PSKEIFG

-2857 MVNDMQL
+2857 LVNDMQL
-2864 LCCMTYGRPDITARL
+2864 LCCMTYGRPDITERL
-2879 LSKLNVFNVAFPAE
+2879 LSKLNVFNVAFPSEPVVVRIYSA
-2893 AVLVNIFSS
+2893 

-2908 APYADLK
+2908 APYIDLK

-2927 VYTKVST
+2927 VYMKVST

-2940 SKSHYLFSLRDL
+2940 SKSHYLFTLRDL

-2961 CYLEAITSKEQLVAL
+2961 CYLEGITSKEHLVAL

-2987 RMNDPADKAWFKQ
+2987 RMNDPADKVWFRQ
-3000 LLNDRL
+3000 LLNDKL
-3006 NNTFQTK
+3006 NNVFQTK
-3013 WASMLKARSHDA
+3013 WANMLKARGKDSRGQA
-3025 KNQTVV
+3025 L
-3031 SENENPIFVDFL
+3031 SESESPIFVDFL
-3043 DGEQDEMAKYKLAP
+3043 DGEQDEMAKYKLVP
-3057 SLEQLRHIVEEGL
+3057 SMEQLRQIVEEGL
-3070 TNYNAE
+3070 ENYNTE
-3076 PGARPMNI
+3076 PGARPMNL

-3130 YTMFTIE
+3130 YSMFTIE

-3144 ERFHDDLR
+3144 ERFHEDLR
-3152 TLYRACGVKRQQ
+3152 TLYKACGVKRQQ

-3174 VESSFLED
+3174 VDSSFLED

-3197 KDDVQQINDE
+3197 KDDLQQINDD
-3207 VRKLALLNG
+3207 VHKLALLSG
-3216 CRDTPDEL
+3216 CRDSPDEL
-3224 YNFFIRQARQH
+3224 YNFFVRQARQH
-3235 LHLVIAMSPAQ
+3235 LHLVIAMSPAH

-3266 WYYAWPNE
+3266 WYYAWPNT
-3274 ALKEVGLRHLR
+3274 ALKEVGLRYLR
-3285 DSRDEAESDA
+3285 DSRDDSAESDE
-3295 LLETISDLFVYL
+3295 LLETISDLFVFL
-3307 HDTTNQKAEQMREQ
+3307 HDTTNQRAEQMRVQ
-3321 IHRHTYVTP
+3321 IRRHTYVTP

-3338 GFRTML
+3338 GFRSML
-3344 QSKKV
+3344 HSKRID
-3349 SIIEQRD
+3349 IIEQRD

-3368 KVTVSVMREEL
+3368 KVTVSEMREAL
-3379 KVQDARLQAKSAEVS
+3379 KVQDERLQAKSAEVS
-3394 KATESIQARQHIAE
+3394 RATESIQARQHIAE

-3423 TKRAALADQAEAQTD
+3423 TKRAALADQAEAQAD

-3468 TPAAMIRTVM
+3468 TPAVMIRTVM

-3511 ESHDMTDQKLLNAL
+3511 ETHDMTDQKLLNAL

-3555 IYKYG
+3555 IHKYG
-3560 NIYKEVHPKIIKN
+3560 NIYKEVHPKIVKN

-3589 KEEKLQKIVD
+3589 KEEKLQRIVD
-3599 EVRQLET
+3599 EVRQLEA
-3606 DLQANVAEKNRLMAE
+3606 DLQANIAEKNRLMAE
-3621 ARATQDKLNKAEI
+3621 ARATQDKLNKAQI

-3647 QSIARFEAALENI
+3647 ESIARFELDLENI
-3660 NGDTLLACAFMC
+3660 NGETLLACAFMC
-3672 YCGAFTADYRQ
+3672 YCGAFTAEYRQ
-3683 MLWQS
+3683 LLWQS
-3688 WLKEVKRVQL
+3688 WMKEVRRVQL
-3698 PLNRDYDFVDFL
+3698 PLNRDYDFVNFL
-3710 ADPTEVRDWQQA
+3710 ADPTEVLDWQQA

-3728 FSKENGAMVAYGPR
+3728 FSRENGAVVVFGPR

-3810 FITKGSR
+3810 FIMKGKR

-3888 LILSTAA
+3888 LILHTAA

-3937 IQTQLQEAEV
+3937 IQNQLQVAET

-3960 ESARR
+3960 ECARR
-3965 ASILFFV
+3965 ASLLFFV

-4001 SEKIVSHSM
+4001 SEKIVSHEM

-4026 NNTCRGLFERHKLL
+4026 TNTCRGLFERHKLL

-4050 QAQGQVNLEEYVFM
+4050 QMQGLVNIEEYVFM
-4064 MRGGQVVDKQSRVP
+4064 MRGAQMLDKQSRLP
-4078 NPAAGWLSERAW
+4078 NPASAWLSERAW
-4090 DHVLELDRLS
+4090 DHVLELERLS
-4100 AFHGIAAHFEQHAE
+4100 AFHGIAAHFEQKPD
-4114 EWKQWYLL
+4114 EWRAWYLL
-4122 ERPEEAALPEEWE
+4122 ERPEEALLPEEWE
-4135 ARCGQNA
+4135 ARCGGNA

-4163 FIEEKLGSQFVD
+4163 FIEEQLGSQFVD
-4175 PPAFNLKDTYDES
+4175 PPVFNLKDTFDES

-4199 TGVDPTNQLQVLAQ
+4199 NGVDPTKQLQSLAQ
-4213 REGRQLKVLALGQG
+4213 REGRELKVLALGQG

-4232 KRALQECSQTG
+4232 KRALQEYSQTG

-4261 EKIIDVIC
+4261 EKIIDAIF

-4283 VPTPQFPIGVLQRAI
+4283 VPTPQFPIGVLQRSI

-4309 ANMQRLYNTFSEDDL
+4309 ANMLRLYNTFSEDDL
-4324 ATRGAEHPVIY
+4324 AIRSAEHPLIY
-4335 RNLLFS
+4335 RNLLYA

-4371 EVSENI
+4371 DVSENI
-4377 IQLYIDHMHSDSV
+4377 IQLYIGHMHSDAV

-4429 PEAITQDRY
+4429 PDAITQSRY
-4438 PLAAAEEYYIPD
+4438 PLAAADEYCIPE
-4450 DCSTLQAYKNHCA
+4450 DCNTLLAYKNHCG

-4493 ESLIS
+4493 DCLIS
-4498 VNTALVRDGGGGGGG
+4498 VNTSL
-4513 SGGAGG
+4513 
-4519 AQVMTQEERCLEI
+4519 
-4532 LASIDEPSKTA
+4532 EPSKAA
-4543 TPGLLDYTAIYES
+4543 TPNLLDYTAIYDS

-4577 VLLQKIHRQKAELRR
+4577 ALLKTIHRQKAELRR
-4592 AVKGEIVMSEELE
+4592 AVKGEIVMSEQLE
-4605 TIFNALL
+4605 AIFNALL

-4620 MSAYPSLKPLASWAV
+4620 TSAYPSLKPLASWAV
-4635 DLVDRVD
+4635 DLVERVD

-4686 WDFAILPSEERA
+4686 WEYAILPSEERA

-4711 IFLEGAGWSAE
+4711 IFLEGAGWNGE

-4728 PRPME
+4728 PKPME
-4733 LIAAMPV
+4733 LIVSMPV

-4746 LRTGKPK
+4746 LRSGKAK
-4753 PANVYEC
+4753 SASVYEC

-4783 DAGDAVPETYTK
+4783 ESGDAVPETYTK

>member
-1 MASAEAS
+1 MSSVVTS
-8 AECLQWVGDRLQ
+8 AECLQWVEERLR
-20 DILRC
+20 DTLRC
-25 NVHTELTV
+25 NINTEITAQ
-33 EHQFLINE
+33 HQFVMNE

-49 YRVLFAYYAEPPPV
+49 YRVLFAYYAEPPL
-63 NPTKAKKADMTN
+63 NQHKAKKADS
-75 GHAVSHKIGN
+75 AADAAAGN
-85 GRPSLQN
+85 GGRMSLQN
-92 TARPSSRRGT
+92 SNGSNAPSRRGT
-102 ATKEAANGLN
+102 AAAAGAVSGLN
-112 RSRPTSGAEDD
+112 QSQPTSDAEGDDGAP
-123 VEEDAASNTA
+123 AAQA
-133 AFQAFALSDGGRSA
+133 GAFQAFSSDENGHSNAGA
-147 SITTTN
+147 G
-153 AAAAAAPPKPKLQIV
+153 AAAAVATLLPVPQLQVV
-168 AGPPEL
+168 AGLPEL
-174 ALRGSIP
+174 AMRGSLP
-181 GVCNDVAYFVRLEA
+181 GVRSDVTFFVRLEA

-204 ENYVMWGTLRGAHL
+204 ENYVMWGTLRGPHL
-218 LDSFLRTTQ
+218 LDSFLRTAE

-233 FLHNPWPTSIHK
+233 FLHNSWPTSIHK

-255 ATVVEDVNGLK
+255 ATIVEDVNGLK

-276 LAIEGNAQAHTDHEL
+276 LAAVGDAAQAQIDHEL

-301 WTRQIKAVVSER
+301 WTRQIKTVVSER
-313 DTTTDDE
+313 DTTTGDE
-320 DGAGPLEELQYWRA
+320 ESAGPLEELQYWRA

-343 TQLNRVEVAAVVKVL
+343 TQLNREEVAAVVKVL

-383 AYDNLRYLSTLS
+383 AYDNLRYLSTLN
-395 EPCERLATAELGEIP
+395 EPCERLAKAELSEIP

-427 KYYKKERIIRLLR
+427 KFYKKDRVVRLLR
-440 MVSSEIIS
+440 IVSSEIIN
-448 RCSSKINVQAIFAG
+448 RCSSKINVRAIFAG
-462 DVVDSM
+462 DVTDSM
-468 KALEDSMVAGE
+468 KALEDSMAAGE

-494 RLRIE
+494 RLRVE
-499 RGEKVE
+499 HGEKVE

-544 AVPPT
+544 AV
-549 SIARASTNVS
+549 ASTSAARSDTNAS
-559 THRRTSRRSKPS
+559 THRHTSRRTKTS
-571 GFGREHIP
+571 GFGREQIP
-579 AGAPLNVPELDSV
+579 DGAPLNVPELDGV
-592 IRPPAGLFEGKL
+592 IRPLAELFEGKL

-614 LESQLM
+614 LESQLL

-626 KAKMEVLQHFTYNVL
+626 KAKMEVLQHFNYNVL

-675 AVASVSMGAEVIEA
+675 AVASVPMGAEVIEA

-717 LKLVQ
+717 LKAVQ
-722 GDMQRFF
+722 ADMQRFF
-729 GRIPPIFYRHP
+729 GRSPPLFYRHP

-748 ASFRLAFLANE
+748 ASFRLAFLTRE
-759 QVTLRRCYA
+759 QVTLQRCYA
-768 LPNSPEKEEASQQ
+768 LPNSPEKDEALQQ
-781 YDRLDRI
+781 YDRLDRN
-788 LREYMRKAYSE
+788 LREYMRKAYAE
-799 WIATIPSKPAEM
+799 WTTMIPVKPADM
-811 LDVYL
+811 LDDYL
-816 LMQRPSTGTDVEH
+816 LAQRPGTGTDVEH

-852 RMGEPVPAEVTE
+852 RMGEPVPAEVME
-864 ICVREERLRLFRE
+864 ICAREERLRLFRE
-877 NVSIAVRL
+877 NVCIAVRL
-885 HNAVVHSLS
+885 HNAALYSLS
-894 KEELRLF
+894 KAELRLF
-901 ALRINA
+901 ALRIAA
-907 MDAKFQPGLNKLLW
+907 MDAKFLPGLNKLVW

-929 FVRECRVQAD
+929 FVRECRLQAD
-939 QVQSIVDDFKFCGT
+939 QVQVIVDDFKFCGT
-953 FTDYHCNLI
+953 FVDYHCSLI

-980 FAAKQKSYRAAVI
+980 FAAKQGAYRAAVI
-993 QKVTK
+993 LKVSK
-998 IYRLIVQ
+998 IYQLIVQ
-1005 KLYSVFQ
+1005 KLYGVFQ
-1012 YFREDYGASDVVRRE
+1012 YFRDDYSASETVRME

-1041 ALRTMVKRSLSTVE
+1041 ALRTMVKRSLLTVE

-1060 ESSTDRL
+1060 ESSVDRL
-1067 DEKVFRLNVLIS
+1067 DEKVFRLSVMIS
-1079 VAADHKPVIHA
+1079 VAADQKPVIHTA
-1090 SPSVAELSQEVNDIC
+1090 PSVAELAQEVNDVC

-1111 VRDLPRLEDSLQQ
+1111 VRDLPRLEESLQQ
-1124 RLHAET
+1124 RIAAET
-1130 EEYLAAHN
+1130 EEFWTEHN
-1138 TTAVRYAH
+1138 TSAVRYAQH
-1146 PKGESLLA
+1146 PKSESPLSLR
-1154 LQGSYYEHMTGDQDT
+1154 GSYYEYMTGDQDT
-1169 ILTLSRIQDAFTS
+1169 ILTLGRIQDAFHG

-1191 NLTWQLHQSSSTD
+1191 NQTWQLHQSSSTD

-1245 ADVVFLQLDF
+1245 ADVLFLQLDF

-1260 RFRTQCQFVIQH
+1260 TFRAQCQFVIQH
-1272 YHSLLY
+1272 YHGLLY

-1283 ELNSTYDAFKLTTE
+1283 ELDNTYESFAFTTE
-1297 TLKREPKTLDQLGEQ
+1297 TLAREPKTLDQLGEQ

-1323 PSVEGQ
+1323 PSVESQ

-1341 SEAYSFG
+1341 SEDYNFG
-1348 GVDPADVE
+1348 GVDPADVA

-1364 FEAYTAQLT
+1364 FEAYAARLK

-1387 VEVEAELRALASKSF
+1387 VDVGTELRTLVSKSF
-1402 ALSQQVRDEAPTTW
+1402 ALFQQVRDEAPTSWT
-1416 SLKTAEAFT
+1416 LKTADAFAQ
-1425 HLDALQRKAASLRNL
+1425 LDALQRKAASLREL
-1440 EKSLQQGIEIFGLEH
+1440 EKNLQQGIDIFGLER

-1462 KAEARLTLLN
+1462 KAEARLALLC
-1472 RLWML
+1472 RLWTL

-1489 HTYFM
+1489 NVYFM
-1494 TLNSE
+1494 QLNSE
-1499 RMLEDIEAT
+1499 RMLEDIEST

-1525 QQLKEDID
+1525 QQLKDDID
-1533 LIKRILPI
+1533 LVKRILPI

-1553 HWEQLKVQLDTDFN
+1553 HWEQLKMQLDTDFD
-1567 LDDEE
+1567 LDDEA
-1572 SFCLQRLMDVHVE
+1572 SFCLQRLMDAHVE
-1585 SQAEF
+1585 TQAEF
-1590 ISNMAVA
+1590 IANMAVA
-1597 AREELKIETD
+1597 AREELKIETNLD
-1607 LEKITLFWEETVLI
+1607 KIVLFWEEAVLT

-1629 KIAAVEDINTALTE
+1629 KITAVEDINTALTE

-1657 DSFRPRVIQWEQLLS
+1657 DSFRPRVVQWEQLLS

-1700 IKRKLVSESKR
+1700 IKRKLVAESKK
-1711 FDSIHAQWL
+1711 FDSIHGQWL
-1720 AIIARLISDPN
+1720 AIMARLMGDPN
-1731 VVRSTRRDSLLD
+1731 VVRSTRRDSLLE
-1743 QLNSMNSDL
+1743 QLNGMSNDL

-1800 CFEGLYRLALRT
+1800 CFEGLYRLALHT
-1812 SRNSRV
+1812 SRNNNNNRV
-1818 FAEGMAAADGEEVPF
+1818 FAEGMSAADGEEVPF
-1833 SPPLQIDGIPVETW
+1833 NPPLQIDGIPVETW
-1847 LHRVEMKMR
+1847 LRRVEVCMR

-1861 CLNDTLADLQQN
+1861 CLNNTLEDLQSN

-1907 HQTEVAIIEYG
+1907 QRTEAAIVEYG
-1918 DLHHNGL
+1918 DLHRNGL
-1925 SLARRKASP
+1925 SLERRKTSP
-1934 LYKVYKKWK
+1934 LYRVYKKWK

-1958 RLQRNKLVS
+1958 RLQRNKLVA
-1967 LITIEVHSRDI
+1967 LVTIEVHSRDI
-1978 LRHLLGH
+1978 LRHLLAH
-1985 RVYQVDDF
+1985 RVYQMDDF

-2003 ETSNNSQGGMS
+2003 EATSSPNAAGTAQAAGAGGAVGASHTRDSSTGLAGNGASQGM
-2014 GAGVRGGGGSGG
+2014 
-2026 AGAAAEDDGHAG
+2026 
-2038 EPVGLQMNKDPSNA
+2038 L
-2052 VGNNPASA
+2052 
-2060 DGAAATCVVRQ
+2060 DGANNDNSRDAAVAACVVRQ

-2131 AIGKYVMVFNC
+2131 ALGKYVMVFNC

-2192 SENKEHFLFEG
+2192 SEKKEHFLFEG

-2242 VPDFTLICEIT
+2242 VPDFALICEIT
-2253 LLSEGFEESE
+2253 LLSEGFEESAS
-2263 PLSKKVSILYELM
+2263 LSKKVSILYELM

-2349 QGAGLEELRA
+2349 QDTGLEELRA
-2359 ATVDELQAEKLQ
+2359 ATVDELQAAQLQ
-2371 MNEHIITKC
+2371 VNEHIITKC

-2403 TITWRTLAGA
+2403 TVTWRTLAGA
-2413 LKRLKD
+2413 LKRLKE
-2419 AGVEGPYEIVKESL
+2419 AGVEGPYEVVKESL

-2443 LYGSYNQATRE
+2443 LYGNYNQATRE

-2469 DATDPSYKWLV
+2469 DVTDPSYKWLV

-2538 MVYFSVEDL
+2538 MVYFSVDDL
-2547 TWRPFI
+2547 TWRPYI
-2553 STWLQSRRLFE
+2553 STWLQSRRVFE

-2573 TTLSELQSFIDNAL
+2573 ATVGELQAFIESSL
-2587 TRALEFKKAE
+2587 TRALDFKKAE
-2597 CADLIATTEFNTVR
+2597 CADLIATTEFNTVL
-2611 SFTTM
+2611 SFTRM

-2629 PGGARYQAAQAGDNY
+2629 PNGARYQAAQAGDNY
-2644 LVQLKMMA
+2644 LAQLKMMA

-2665 ADSRRKLDAFVREMD
+2665 VDSRRKLDAFMREMD

-2686 ETVFEYFPDLSTLR
+2686 ETVFEYFPDLATLR
-2700 WVGWAEHPEVQKP
+2700 WVSWAEHPEVQKP
-2713 FAPPEGMPYYEQIV
+2713 FAPPDGMPYYEQIV

-2765 VLHDLPQDAFV
+2765 VLQDLPQDAFV
-2776 TTHLHFSAQTTAKN
+2776 TTHLHFSAQTTARN

-2848 YDRTTRSKR
+2848 YDRATRSKR

-2864 LCCMTYGRPDITARL
+2864 LCCMTYGRPDITERL
-2879 LSKLNVFNVAFPAE
+2879 LSKLNVFNIAFPAE
-2893 AVLVNIFSS
+2893 TVLVNIFSS

-2927 VYTKVST
+2927 VYMKVST

-2987 RMNDPADKAWFKQ
+2987 RMNAPADKAWFKQ

-3013 WASMLKARSHDA
+3013 WANMLKARSSNA
-3025 KNQTVV
+3025 KNQSV

-3043 DGEQDEMAKYKLAP
+3043 DGERDEIAKYKLAP
-3057 SLEQLRHIVEEGL
+3057 SLEQLRQIVEEGL

-3137 IHKKYDQ
+3137 IHKKYDLG
-3144 ERFHDDLR
+3144 RFHDDLR
-3152 TLYRACGVKRQQ
+3152 TLYRACGIKHQQ

-3174 VESSFLED
+3174 VETSFLED

-3197 KDDVQQINDE
+3197 NDDVQQINDE
-3207 VRKLALLNG
+3207 VHKLALLSG

-3235 LHLVIAMSPAQ
+3235 LHLVIAMSPAH

-3266 WYYAWPNE
+3266 WYDAWPNE

-3295 LLETISDLFVYL
+3295 LLETISDLFVFL

-3368 KVTVSVMREEL
+3368 KVTVNEMREEL
-3379 KVQDARLQAKSAEVS
+3379 KVQDARLQEKSAEVS

-3423 TKRAALADQAEAQTD
+3423 TKRAALADLAEAQTD

-3451 ALDKLDKSDI
+3451 ALDKLDKNDI

-3511 ESHDMTDQKLLNAL
+3511 EAHDMTDQKLLNAL

-3560 NIYKEVHPKIIKN
+3560 NIYKEVHPKIVKN

-3578 KVRAQEEMLRQ
+3578 KVRAQEDMLRQ

-3599 EVRQLET
+3599 EVRQLEA

-3660 NGDTLLACAFMC
+3660 TGDTLLACGFMC

-3728 FSKENGAMVAYGPR
+3728 FSKENGAMVVFGSR

-3754 KWVKRMERDNGLK
+3754 KWIKRMERDNGLK

-3777 KTVEYAIQFG
+3777 KTVEHAIQFG

-3838 TRLPN
+3838 TRLSN

-3888 LILSTAA
+3888 LILHTAA

-3916 SLLENQRLIETLQTA
+3916 SLLENQRLIETLQTT

-3947 TSVKIREAREEYR
+3947 TSVKIHEAREEYR
-3960 ESARR
+3960 ECARR

-4050 QAQGQVNLEEYVFM
+4050 QAQGEVNLEEYVFM
-4064 MRGGQVVDKQSRVP
+4064 MRGGQIVDKQSRVP
-4078 NPAAGWLSERAW
+4078 NPASGWLSERAW
-4090 DHVLELDRLS
+4090 DHILELDRLS
-4100 AFHGIAAHFEQHAE
+4100 AFHGIAEHFEQHAE
-4114 EWKQWYLL
+4114 EWEKWYLL

-4135 ARCGQNA
+4135 VRCGQNA

-4188 TNTIP
+4188 TSTIP

-4199 TGVDPTNQLQVLAQ
+4199 TGVDPTYQLQVLAQ
-4213 REGRQLKVLALGQG
+4213 HEGRQLKVLALGQG

-4232 KRALQECSQTG
+4232 KRALQEYSQTG

-4261 EKIIDVIC
+4261 EKIIEVIC

-4283 VPTPQFPIGVLQRAI
+4283 VPTPQFPIGVLQRSI

-4324 ATRGAEHPVIY
+4324 ATRSAEHPVIY
-4335 RNLLFS
+4335 RNLLYS

-4377 IQLYIDHMHSDSV
+4377 IQLYIHHMHSDAV

-4429 PEAITQDRY
+4429 PDAITQNRY

-4450 DCSTLQAYKNHCA
+4450 DCNTLQAYKNHCA

-4498 VNTALVRDGGGGGGG
+4498 VNTALVRDGGGSGG
-4513 SGGAGG
+4513 SGGGGG
-4519 AQVMTQEERCLEI
+4519 AAAQVVTQEARCLEI
-4532 LASIDEPSKTA
+4532 LASIDEPSKAA
-4543 TPGLLDYTAIYES
+4543 TPGLLDYAAIYEA
-4556 TEGDRDNALNTCLL
+4556 TEGDRENALNTCLL

-4592 AVKGEIVMSEELE
+4592 AVKGEIVMSESLE

-4620 MSAYPSLKPLASWAV
+4620 TSAYPSLKPLASWAV
-4635 DLVDRVD
+4635 DLVERID

-4686 WDFAILPSEERA
+4686 WDYVILSGEERA

-4728 PRPME
+4728 SRPME
-4733 LIAAMPV
+4733 LIVTMPV

-4753 PANVYEC
+4753 PASVYEC
-4760 PLYMYPIRTGT
+4760 PLYMYPVRTGT

-4783 DAGDAVPETYTK
+4783 DSGDAVPETYTK

>member
-1 MASAEAS
+1 MTMTEAD
-8 AECLQWVGDRLQ
+8 ADCVQWVERHLEDTLGCT
-20 DILRC
+20 IA
-25 NVHTELTV
+25 TELTA
-33 EHQFLINE
+33 HHYFLINE
-41 MLMGEDAR
+41 FLIGEDAK
-49 YRVLFAYYAEPPPV
+49 YRVLFAYYAEPAATTAHRQASAARHSFRTSGFI
-63 NPTKAKKADMTN
+63 NDTKQA
-75 GHAVSHKIGN
+75 
-85 GRPSLQN
+85 
-92 TARPSSRRGT
+92 SRRPT
-102 ATKEAANGLN
+102 ESNAVGLN
-112 RSRPTSGAEDD
+112 RSRSVSVAAEDVD
-123 VEEDAASNTA
+123 GAGVASHMVFMGGDDFQTPTGS
-133 AFQAFALSDGGRSA
+133 AFG
-147 SITTTN
+147 
-153 AAAAAAPPKPKLQIV
+153 APAQLQPPQLQIV
-168 AGPPEL
+168 AGLPEL
-174 ALRGSIP
+174 ATRTFTP
-181 GVCNDVAYFVRLEA
+181 GVNSDVLYFLRLEA

-204 ENYVMWGTLRGAHL
+204 ENYVMWGMFRGDHL
-218 LDSFLRTTQ
+218 LDSFLRAVRQT
-227 QIIMPT
+227 ILPT
-233 FLHNPWPTSIHK
+233 FLQNHWPTSIKK
-245 DVHAALHRFM
+245 DVSAALHRFM
-255 ATVVEDVNGLK
+255 ATVVEDVNSMK

-271 YVPSD
+271 YVPGD
-276 LAIEGNAQAHTDHEL
+276 LSMMGKNEAHTDHEL

-301 WTRQIKAVVSER
+301 WTRQIKAVISER
-313 DTTTDDE
+313 DTTNANNEDDS
-320 DGAGPLEELQYWRA
+320 GPLEEIQYWRA

-343 TQLNRVEVAAVVKVL
+343 AQLGREDVGAVVRVL
-358 KDAKSLYYLEPF
+358 KEAKSFYYLEPF
-370 LSLRSDIERGTEE
+370 LSLRTDIERGTEE
-383 AYDNLRYLSTLS
+383 AYDNLRYLCTLI
-395 EPCERLATAELGEIP
+395 EPCERLAKAELREIP
-410 RVVQDVLKRIQL
+410 LLVQEVLKNVPL

-427 KYYKKERIIRLLR
+427 KFYKKEHITRLLR

-448 RCSSKINVQAIFAG
+448 RCSSRINVRAIFTG
-462 DVVDSM
+462 DVTGSM
-468 KALEDSMVAGE
+468 KALEESMVAGE

-494 RLRIE
+494 RFRVE
-499 RGEKVE
+499 KGEKLE
-505 FDESFLNEMDG
+505 FDDSFLNEMDG
-516 FVRHRCQNLKEICL
+516 FVRHRCHNLREICL
-530 SQLQFGFS
+530 SQLQFGFTGMTDRS
-538 GGADGE
+538 NRGSHMRPTASLGGINTPAVSHRRSSRRTKVSDIGRE
-544 AVPPT
+544 QVPP
-549 SIARASTNVS
+549 
-559 THRRTSRRSKPS
+559 
-571 GFGREHIP
+571 GF
-579 AGAPLNVPELDSV
+579 PLHVPELDDV
-592 IRPPAGLFEGKL
+592 VCTPAQLFEGKL

-626 KAKMEVLQHFTYNVL
+626 KTKMEVLRHLTYNVL
-641 DVKSTQWVDDY
+641 DVKATQWVDDY
-652 RALKA
+652 RALKS
-657 DVDNLS
+657 DIDNLA
-663 VMMRQIITAAFD
+663 VMMRQIITASFD
-675 AVASVSMGAEVIEA
+675 AVATVSMGTEVIEA
-689 FTLISKSEELL
+689 FTIISKSEELL
-700 MQLDRNT
+700 MQLDRST
-707 DRVFRLFAQH
+707 DRVFRLFTQH
-717 LKLVQ
+717 IRAVQ
-722 GDMQRFF
+722 GDVQRYF
-729 GRIPPIFYRHP
+729 GRTPPLFYRHP

-748 ASFRLAFLANE
+748 AANRLRFIAHEHEA
-759 QVTLRRCYA
+759 LRRCYA
-768 LPNSPEKEEASQQ
+768 LPSSPEKDEAVYL
-781 YDRLDRI
+781 YDRLDRT
-788 LREYMRKAYSE
+788 LREMVRKEYLE
-799 WIATIPSKPAEM
+799 WISEVPARPAEL
-811 LDVYL
+811 LDDYL
-816 LMQRPSTGTDVEH
+816 LVARPGTGKDIEH
-829 PPLYDVN
+829 PLLYDVN
-836 FPMDL
+836 FPIKL
-841 LLLFAEARCWQ
+841 LLLFAEAHNWQ
-852 RMGEPVPAEVTE
+852 RMGEQIPPEVAEM
-864 ICVREERLRLFRE
+864 CSREERLRLYRE
-877 NVSIAVRL
+877 NVSVAVRL
-885 HNAVVHSLS
+885 HNTSVSSLS
-894 KEELRLF
+894 SAELRLF
-901 ALRINA
+901 SSRIETMNA
-907 MDAKFQPGLNKLLW
+907 KYLPGMIKLWW
-921 NSQGIVEY
+921 NSQGIVDY
-929 FVRECRVQAD
+929 FVRECRMQAERVQA
-939 QVQSIVDDFKFCGT
+939 IVDDFKFCGT
-953 FTDYHCNLI
+953 FIDYHCGLI

-980 FAAKQKSYRAAVI
+980 FVAKQEAYRTAVLRKMTTI
-993 QKVTK
+993 HKLMEQ
-998 IYRLIVQ
+998 R
-1005 KLYSVFQ
+1005 LYSVFQ
-1012 YFREDYGASDVVRRE
+1012 YFREDYMASKTVRDE
-1027 WHAYVERV
+1027 WHEFMERV
-1035 ELKLEE
+1035 EIKVEE
-1041 ALRTMVKRSLSTVE
+1041 ALRMMVKRSLLTVE

-1060 ESSTDRL
+1060 ESSEDRL
-1067 DEKVFRLNVLIS
+1067 DERVFRLSVMIS
-1079 VAADHKPVIHA
+1079 VAADQKPVIHA
-1090 SPSVAELSQEVNDIC
+1090 TPSVQELSQLVNDVC

-1111 VRDLPRLEDSLQQ
+1111 VRSLPRLEDSIQQ
-1124 RLHAET
+1124 RISSET
-1130 EEYLAAHN
+1130 EAFLTEHN
-1138 TTAVRYAH
+1138 TVAVTYTH
-1146 PKGESLLA
+1146 PGGPASLA
-1154 LQGSYYEHMTGDQDT
+1154 LRGSYYEYMTRDQET
-1169 ILTLSRIQDAFTS
+1169 ILSLGRIQESFVS
-1182 VAEKVRDKL
+1182 VSEKVRDKL
-1191 NLTWQLHQSSSTD
+1191 NQTWQLHQSSTTD
-1204 NLWTTQR
+1204 NLWATQR

-1237 GVEKQEVF
+1237 GIEKQEVF
-1245 ADVVFLQLDF
+1245 SDVLFLQLDF
-1255 TKMKE
+1255 TRMKE
-1260 RFRTQCQFVIQH
+1260 TFRAQCQFVIQH

-1283 ELNSTYDAFKLTTE
+1283 ELDKTYDSFAFTTE
-1297 TLKREPKTLDQLGEQ
+1297 TLSLEPRTLDQLGERM
-1312 IRQCTVALDAL
+1312 RQCTVAIDAL

-1341 SEAYSFG
+1341 SEAYNFG
-1348 GVDPADVE
+1348 GVSPEDVT
-1356 RCEALPEA
+1356 RCEELPEV
-1364 FEAYTAQLT
+1364 FEQYSLKLK

-1387 VEVEAELRALASKSF
+1387 VEVETELRTLSSKSF
-1402 ALSQQVRDEAPTTW
+1402 TLYQQVRDEAPTSWALT
-1416 SLKTAEAFT
+1416 TATAFGCLEA
-1425 HLDALQRKAASLRNL
+1425 LERKAVALREL
-1440 EKSLQQGIEIFGLEH
+1440 ERSLQQGIEIFALDK
-1455 PPLDDLV
+1455 PPLDDLI
-1462 KAEARLTLLN
+1462 KAESQLQLL
-1472 RLWML
+1472 RQLWTL
-1477 VRDWRTH
+1477 VRSWRTF
-1484 THSWK
+1484 TQTWK
-1489 HTYFM
+1489 KLYFM
-1494 TLNSE
+1494 KLNSE
-1499 RMLEDIEAT
+1499 HMLEGIEDT
-1508 RREVMQLR
+1508 RRGVLQLR
-1516 KDMEQLDVW
+1516 KEMEQMDVW
-1525 QQLKEDID
+1525 LQLKDDID
-1533 LIKRILPI
+1533 LIKKILPI
-1541 IDDLRTPAIRPR
+1541 IDDLRTPAIRAR
-1553 HWEQLKVQLDTDFN
+1553 HWEQLKLQLDTEFD
-1567 LDDEE
+1567 LEDES
-1572 SFCLQRLMDVHVE
+1572 SFCLQRLMDAHVE
-1585 SQAEF
+1585 AQAEF
-1590 ISNMAVA
+1590 ISNLAVA

-1607 LEKITLFWEETVLI
+1607 LEKITLVWEEACFTV
-1621 IEPYQGYH
+1621 EPHQGYH
-1629 KIAAVEDINTALTE
+1629 KISSVDDINTTLAE
-1643 HLMMLSSMKMSRFV
+1643 QLMMLSSMKMSRFV
-1657 DSFRPRVIQWEQLLS
+1657 DSFRPRVVLWEQHLS
-1672 QVADTIEGLLGVQT
+1672 QVTDTIEGLLTVQT

-1694 FVGSED
+1694 FIGSED
-1700 IKRKLVSESKR
+1700 IKRKLVAESKK

-1720 AIIARLISDPN
+1720 TIISRLISDPN
-1731 VVRSTRRDSLLD
+1731 VLRSTRRDNLLE
-1743 QLNSMNSDL
+1743 QLNSMNSGL

-1768 SFPRFYFL
+1768 CFPRFYFL

-1800 CFEGLYRLALRT
+1800 CFEGLYRLTLRAG
-1812 SRNSRV
+1812 RNNRML
-1818 FAEGMAAADGEEVPF
+1818 AESMSAADGEVVPF
-1833 SPPLQIDGIPVETW
+1833 TPPLQIDGLPVEVW
-1847 LHRVEMKMR
+1847 LHQVEVKMR
-1856 ETVQS
+1856 ETVQA
-1861 CLNDTLADLQQN
+1861 CLNTTLKDLQEN

-1907 HQTEVAIIEYG
+1907 FQTELAIAEYG
-1918 DLHHNGL
+1918 DLHYTGL
-1925 SLARRKASP
+1925 SLARRKPSP

-1943 SLIRKY
+1943 SIIRKY

-1958 RLQRNKLVS
+1958 RLQRNKLVA
-1967 LITIEVHSRDI
+1967 LVTIEVHSRDI
-1978 LRHLLGH
+1978 LRHLLAH
-1985 RVYQVDDF
+1985 RVHVLDDF

-2003 ETSNNSQGGMS
+2003 EKARSASGVDDGMAS
-2014 GAGVRGGGGSGG
+2014 ELSAGGSDAVIAADTG
-2026 AGAAAEDDGHAG
+2026 A
-2038 EPVGLQMNKDPSNA
+2038 
-2052 VGNNPASA
+2052 PA
-2060 DGAAATCVVRQ
+2060 CVVRQ
-2071 ASALVRYDYE
+2071 TSALVRYDYE

-2097 AYMTLTTALQLC
+2097 AYMTLTTALQLF

-2177 LSVVAQQILSILNAV
+2177 LSVVAQQILSILSAV
-2192 SENKEHFLFEG
+2192 AEQKRHFIFEG
-2203 AEIPLNVNC
+2203 TEIPLNVNC

-2263 PLSKKVSILYELM
+2263 SLSKKVSILYELM

-2306 NFPGTEQQLC
+2306 RFPGTEQQLC

-2329 KEDVPLFLGML
+2329 KEDVPLFLSML

-2349 QGAGLEELRA
+2349 QSAGLEELRA
-2359 ATVDELQAEKLQ
+2359 ATVDELKAENLQ
-2371 MNEHIITKC
+2371 VNEHIISKC

-2403 TITWRTLAGA
+2403 TVTWRTLAGA
-2413 LKRLKD
+2413 LRRLKE
-2419 AGVEGPYEIVKESL
+2419 AGIDGPYEAVRVSL

-2469 DATDPSYKWLV
+2469 DATDLNYKWLL

-2547 TWRPFI
+2547 SWRPYV
-2553 STWLQSRRLFE
+2553 STWLQSRRNFE

-2573 TTLSELQSFIDNAL
+2573 STITELQTFVDDAL
-2587 TRALEFKKAE
+2587 ARALQFKRSE
-2597 CADLIATTEFNTVR
+2597 CVDLISTTAFNTIR

-2616 LDALANTEAAAVL
+2616 LDALANTEAAAVM
-2629 PGGARYQAAQAGDNY
+2629 PGGTRYQAAHAGERY
-2644 LVQLKMMA
+2644 LLQLRMMA
-2652 TFSLVWA
+2652 MFSLVWA

-2665 ADSRRKLDAFVREMD
+2665 TDSRRKLDAFVREMD
-2680 SSFPST
+2680 SSFPSM
-2686 ETVFEYFPDLSTLR
+2686 ETVFEYFPDLSSLR
-2700 WVGWAEHPEVQKP
+2700 WVGWEEHPDVQKL
-2713 FAPPEGMPYYEQIV
+2713 FAPLPGTPYSEQIV
-2727 PTVDTVRYAYMV
+2727 PTVDMIRYSYMV
-2739 SQLVRSRVQ
+2739 SQLVRSRIQ

-2754 TGTGKSLIAHK
+2754 TGTGKSLIAK
-2765 VLHDLPQDAFV
+2765 QVLHDLPSDMYV
-2776 TTHLHFSAQTTAKN
+2776 TTDLHFSAQTTAKN
-2790 VQEIIEGRMEH
+2790 VQDIIEGRMEH

-2824 PAKEIFG
+2824 PSKEVFG

-2857 MVNDMQL
+2857 LVNDMQL
-2864 LCCMTYGRPDITARL
+2864 LCCMTYGRPDITERL

-2893 AVLVNIFSS
+2893 PVVVRIFSS

-2915 GYVDAIVRATIE
+2915 GYVDSIVRATIE
-2927 VYTKVST
+2927 VYIKVST

-2961 CYLEAITSKEQLVAL
+2961 CYLEGITGKEQLVAL

-2987 RMNDPADKAWFKQ
+2987 RMNDPADKMWFRQ
-3000 LLNDRL
+3000 LLNEKL
-3006 NNTFQTK
+3006 NNIFQTK
-3013 WASMLKARSHDA
+3013 WASMLKSRGKDPRG
-3025 KNQTVV
+3025 QPV
-3031 SENENPIFVDFL
+3031 SETENPIFVDFL
-3043 DGEQDEMAKYKLAP
+3043 DGEQDEMAKYKLVP
-3057 SLEQLRHIVEEGL
+3057 SMEQLRQVVEEGL
-3070 TNYNAE
+3070 ESYNTE
-3076 PGARPMNI
+3076 PGVRPMNL

-3101 RQPQG
+3101 HQPQG

-3130 YTMFTIE
+3130 YTMFSIE

-3152 TLYRACGVKRQQ
+3152 TLYKACGVKRQQ

-3174 VESSFLED
+3174 VHSSFLED

-3197 KDDVQQINDE
+3197 KDDLQQISAD
-3207 VRKLALLNG
+3207 VQKLALLSG
-3216 CRDTPDEL
+3216 CRDSPDEL
-3224 YNFFIRQARQH
+3224 YNYFIRQARQH
-3235 LHLVIAMSPAQ
+3235 LHLVIAMSPAH

-3266 WYYAWPNE
+3266 WYYTWPNE
-3274 ALKEVGLRHLR
+3274 ALKEVGLRYLR
-3285 DSRDEAESDA
+3285 DSRDSDLESDE
-3295 LLETISDLFVYL
+3295 LLETISDLFVFL
-3307 HDTTNQKAEQMREQ
+3307 HDTTNQRAEQMRAQ

-3344 QSKKV
+3344 NNKRIDIV
-3349 SIIEQRD
+3349 EQRD

-3368 KVTVSVMREEL
+3368 KVTVSEMREEL
-3379 KVQDARLQAKSAEVS
+3379 KVQDERLQAKSVEVS

-3423 TKRAALADQAEAQTD
+3423 TKRAALADQMEAQAD

-3511 ESHDMTDQKLLNAL
+3511 ETHDMTDQKLLNAL

-3555 IYKYG
+3555 IHKYG
-3560 NIYKEVHPKIIKN
+3560 NIYKEVHPKILKN

-3589 KEEKLQKIVD
+3589 KEEKLQKIMD
-3599 EVRQLET
+3599 EVRQLEE
-3606 DLQANVAEKNRLMAE
+3606 DLLANITEKNRLMAE
-3621 ARATQDKLNKAEI
+3621 ARATQDKLNKAQI

-3647 QSIARFEAALENI
+3647 ESIARFELDLENI
-3660 NGDTLLACAFMC
+3660 NSETLLACAFMC
-3672 YCGAFTADYRQ
+3672 YCGAFTAEYRQ
-3683 MLWQS
+3683 LLWQS
-3688 WLKEVKRVQL
+3688 WLKEVRRVQL
-3698 PLNRDYDFVDFL
+3698 PINRSYSFVDFL
-3710 ADPTEVRDWQQA
+3710 ADPTVVREWQQA

-3728 FSKENGAMVAYGPR
+3728 FSKENGAVVVFGPR

-3810 FITKGSR
+3810 FIMKGRR

-3826 VEFKEGFKLYIT
+3826 IEFKEGFKLYIT

-3843 PHYTPE
+3843 PLYTPE

-3888 LILSTAA
+3888 LILQTAA
-3895 AKKEMKQLE
+3895 AKKEMKHLE
-3904 EDILDLLSTSQV
+3904 EEILDLLSTSEV
-3916 SLLENQRLIETLQTA
+3916 SLLENQRLIQTLQTA
-3931 KVTAAN
+3931 KVTATN
-3937 IQTQLQEAEV
+3937 IQNQLHVAET

-3960 ESARR
+3960 ECARR
-3965 ASILFFV
+3965 ASLLFFV
-3972 LADLGAIDS
+3972 LSDLGAIDS

-4001 SEKIVSHSM
+4001 SEKIVAHEM

-4021 TAAVY
+4021 TASVY
-4026 NNTCRGLFERHKLL
+4026 TNTCRGLFERHKLL
-4040 FAFHMTMRIL
+4040 FAFHMAMRIL
-4050 QAQGQVNLEEYVFM
+4050 QAQGVVNIEEYVFM
-4064 MRGGQVVDKQSRVP
+4064 MRGGQMLDKQSRLP
-4078 NPAAGWLSERAW
+4078 NPASAWLSERSW
-4090 DHVLELDRLS
+4090 DHILELERLS
-4100 AFHGIAAHFEQHAE
+4100 AFHGITAHFEQKSD
-4114 EWKQWYLL
+4114 EWRSWYLL
-4122 ERPEEAALPEEWE
+4122 ERPEEAPLPEEWE
-4135 ARCGQNA
+4135 ARCGTNA

-4163 FIEEKLGSQFVD
+4163 FIEEQLGSQFVD
-4175 PPAFNLKDTYDES
+4175 PPVFNLKDTFDES

-4199 TGVDPTNQLQVLAQ
+4199 SGVDPTNQLQSLAH

-4232 KRALQECSQTG
+4232 KRALQEYSQTG

-4261 EKIIDVIC
+4261 EKLIDAIF

-4283 VPTPQFPIGVLQRAI
+4283 VPTPEFPIGVLQRSI

-4309 ANMQRLYNTFSEDDL
+4309 ANMLRLYNTFSEDDM
-4324 ATRGAEHPVIY
+4324 ASRSAEHPLIY
-4335 RNLLFS
+4335 RNLLFA

-4371 EVSENI
+4371 DVSENI
-4377 IQLYIDHMHSDSV
+4377 IQLYINNMRSDDV

-4419 LNTYMAQYMC
+4419 LSTYMAQFVC

-4438 PLAAAEEYYIPD
+4438 PLAAAEEYCIPE
-4450 DCSTLQAYKNHCA
+4450 DCNTLLAYKNHCS

-4487 ESTALL
+4487 DSTALL
-4493 ESLIS
+4493 DCLIS
-4498 VNTALVRDGGGGGGG
+4498 VNTSLVRDGGGGGGAG
-4513 SGGAGG
+4513 SQGN
-4519 AQVMTQEERCLEI
+4519 TQEERCLEI
-4532 LASIDEPSKTA
+4532 LASLDEPNKAS
-4543 TPGLLDYTAIYES
+4543 TPNLLDYAAIYDS

-4577 VLLQKIHRQKAELRR
+4577 VLLKTIHRQKAELRR
-4592 AVKGEIVMSEELE
+4592 AVKGEIVMSEQLE
-4605 TIFNALL
+4605 VIFNALL

-4620 MSAYPSLKPLASWAV
+4620 TSAYPSLKPLASWAV
-4635 DLVDRVD
+4635 DLVERVD
-4642 QMRLWSQRTPTVF
+4642 QMRMWSQRMPTVF

-4686 WDFAILPSEERA
+4686 WEYAILPSEERA

-4711 IFLEGAGWSAE
+4711 VFLEGAGWNGE

-4728 PRPME
+4728 PKPME
-4733 LIAAMPV
+4733 LIVSMPV

-4753 PANVYEC
+4753 PTSVYEC
-4760 PLYMYPIRTGT
+4760 PLYMYPVRTGT

-4783 DAGDAVPETYTK
+4783 ESGEAVPETYTK